1 MVKVV
6 KIWKGDL
13 MMRSKSLAK
22 NKDLQRKVLCSLL
35 AAGVMSV
42 CISGGDVWAAQS
54 NEKIDLSGSA
64 ASTAYADWDMQID
77 SEGSFKGVY
86 THNGAN
92 LDFTGTETNII
103 INNKNNAATAVANY
117 GNNGGV
123 MNFDAAKTSITLEHT
138 GNVGSA
144 SPRDMGVLV
153 NQGTVNFN
161 GDALIKLNTA
171 NTATMYGVNVECNTN
186 DAVPS
191 IVNFNKKAAIDI
203 VTGEAATGIFVSG
216 KPGSVLASGDNLN
229 ITINAGGNINGVW
242 TRYGGT
248 FSTGVSNNLNI
259 NLQSDSQYSTVTGIK
274 CFSQKEGQDNS
285 HAGMI
290 DIEGSATINVQSAN
304 KAYGIL
310 NEYWQRPVDTGK
322 VKVAGDLNITVVGKE
337 AYGVLSDNKDCDTNI
352 LGNANIN
359 VTGTNSSYAIHAKEG
374 GQITVGSAGKTVAL
388 KAETT
393 AGDSGKLAA
402 AGVYAL
408 EGGQVTIAGAKA
420 DIEADVTANGRAIGV
435 RVEGKDASITS
446 AVQLN
451 ADTTNIAVNGTTT
464 ADSNNF
470 NEAAW
475 VKNGSLTVNSKNLN
489 VTGSMSGFTLE
500 GLNVSTNGLIELNTE
515 KTVIDIADDYGVTG
529 ITAHNGGTFKVNKGD
544 LIITSTN
551 TAANGVGKT
560 NSIGIQSDEIGS
572 GEPQNSII
580 IGPGVNKVDITV
592 NGAGSE
598 GATPNASNGTAG
610 IYAVDGAI
618 EIASGELNVR
628 VNSGANVSSDASGVY
643 SNATGIKGLNGTI
656 TVAGSTRTILDV
668 TDGYQEATGVYA
680 GSYGD
685 KKATV
690 SILGDTAI
698 TATGKT
704 GAHALYAEK
713 GSEITIGSKGKMVD
727 LTVSSTNGGK
737 VYGLDA
743 TGGSDITVNGSNLT
757 IDVGSYVENGTIN
770 DRIFAID
777 ASTNKGGKIILN
789 SDEITIVGEQKGHTV
804 YCDGVRANMSTIE
817 FNGNTTIDL
826 KADLKDG
833 WSAIESKNKQNQFAG
848 INVQCDPGNI
858 FATAINFNGSETDI
872 KVEGK
877 ATWFAAVQG
886 SGVPGSINFTGKK
899 VNITAVNN
907 KAVSEGDS
915 TTVGI
920 YAQYGATINSAAA
933 TDIVT
938 TVEANGDANG
948 IYNTNNFYYN
958 GNVKLKGNF
967 MGTVI
972 SNESS
977 AYGIYNDP
985 LDADNTGGEVYI
997 GKGLK
1002 LDVTALKGEAV
1013 GIYGKGEH
1021 SKTTVLG
1028 DVTITTNGQ
1037 NDSYSLYA
1045 AAKANITLGSA
1056 GKTVALTGDVTAK
1069 DADSII
1075 TLAGDTNIVSGTVTA
1090 DAGGIVL
1097 GGGDKATYTV
1107 DKFVTKGAGERASAA
1122 VSGTITVSGGTLNID
1137 NLSDINKFDLADNSL
1152 IVTGKGVLKAA
1163 SDKVFEADTSGKKV
1177 IAGVDQ
1183 KVLFN
1188 GGKLAIS
1195 DTSYTL
1201 ADSKVYSEAL
1211 GKVDDSGVGANTKTT
1226 IVMTGTLQD
1235 QPVDNKATVDDLAP
1249 TGAVHTNV
1257 TGTVSTGTLNVG
1269 DGSSSVGT
1277 TGINNDLGVKDLD
1290 FSSTSG
1296 SGTVDAI
1303 VTISNDTGLTLV
1315 GDGSSELLKGTG
1327 NSNNNVTV
1335 GSDSG
1340 SAGTL
1345 TLGNAA
1351 AESSG
1356 GTLNAAVTLK
1366 ADSQMNVEAGSFTVG
1381 KITATE
1387 GTVAVNAGA
1396 NLTTTEDFTVGDAG
1410 SNKSGT
1416 IDAAGSITA
1425 GKVDLQQGTVAV
1437 TGSLTANELSVGD
1450 SSNSKEGAVTAAGTV
1465 DVGTLKLNKGNI
1477 EVTGSLTA
1485 KTLTVGDND
1494 AKIAVGAADSA
1505 GTLTAEDVKLGGAS
1519 LMLDPDWEDSST
1531 IQTASKAGLK
1541 FNSSQIDG
1549 KLTVGQNSV
1558 LSLGTADTAKAEAA
1572 FTDTGLTWGKNDI
1585 TAALYIDYEQTMDST
1600 KGGIKVDGSLTH
1612 ASDNKNFAAANTAT
1626 FAAGSLLMVAGDA
1639 ALTTDGALKAGSTV
1653 NAQNNSNSNNDAATL
1668 KVDSGAKLYIAD
1680 AQADKRYTIVSGFT
1694 NSGSAV
1700 TDGGWNG
1707 TNLLL
1712 NKLVKGSGSYS
1723 NGSFTVSTQKVKA
1736 SEALPGV
1743 ALPNIL
1749 DAMSSQT
1756 DSPYAGIKY
1765 LSNAISGLNSNAQTL
1780 AAVNSFAQGAENSG
1794 ATRTGALAALDLGT
1808 AVQEHLSLAKAAAEQ
1823 SGGFG
1828 KAAVDTADN
1837 GGIWAQYIHNKDK
1850 VDNMGGVSYD
1860 GQYNGVIIGGDFA
1873 DRGKYSSG
1881 IAFSYGSGDSTGS
1894 ASKNEFDFWGLSYYG
1909 GIQNGD
1915 TNLIFDV
1922 GYSKT
1927 SSDVKGVIK
1936 AEPDT
1941 QVISMGIKG
1950 EKLISNGHGTSYVPY
1965 AGLRYMNIDTDSYNG
1980 SIDGKTAAHY
1990 STDKADLWLLPVGIS
2005 ISHESVTASGW
2016 KVRPTADIAYVWTL
2030 GDKNIAMDITVP
2042 GVNATDR
2049 LGYDIMDS
2057 GFFVGKLGLEAE
2069 KGDWTY
2075 GLGYACQKGSHAQNS
2090 KFMLNVTYSF

>member
-1 MVKVV
+1 MT
-6 KIWKGDL
+6 
-13 MMRSKSLAK
+13 
-22 NKDLQRKVLCSLL
+22 KD
-35 AAGVMSV
+35 SV
-42 CISGGDVWAAQS
+42 SR
-54 NEKIDLSGSA
+54 
-64 ASTAYADWDMQID
+64 
-77 SEGSFKGVY
+77 
-86 THNGAN
+86 
-92 LDFTGTETNII
+92 FT
-103 INNKNNAATAVANY
+103 
-117 GNNGGV
+117 
-123 MNFDAAKTSITLEHT
+123 
-138 GNVGSA
+138 
-144 SPRDMGVLV
+144 
-153 NQGTVNFN
+153 
-161 GDALIKLNTA
+161 
-171 NTATMYGVNVECNTN
+171 
-186 DAVPS
+186 
-191 IVNFNKKAAIDI
+191 
-203 VTGEAATGIFVSG
+203 
-216 KPGSVLASGDNLN
+216 
-229 ITINAGGNINGVW
+229 
-242 TRYGGT
+242 
-248 FSTGVSNNLNI
+248 
-259 NLQSDSQYSTVTGIK
+259 TVT
-274 CFSQKEGQDNS
+274 
-285 HAGMI
+285 
-290 DIEGSATINVQSAN
+290 
-304 KAYGIL
+304 
-310 NEYWQRPVDTGK
+310 R
-322 VKVAGDLNITVVGKE
+322 
-337 AYGVLSDNKDCDTNI
+337 
-352 LGNANIN
+352 
-359 VTGTNSSYAIHAKEG
+359 
-374 GQITVGSAGKTVAL
+374 
-388 KAETT
+388 
-393 AGDSGKLAA
+393 
-402 AGVYAL
+402 
-408 EGGQVTIAGAKA
+408 
-420 DIEADVTANGRAIGV
+420 
-435 RVEGKDASITS
+435 
-446 AVQLN
+446 
-451 ADTTNIAVNGTTT
+451 
-464 ADSNNF
+464 
-470 NEAAW
+470 
-475 VKNGSLTVNSKNLN
+475 
-489 VTGSMSGFTLE
+489 
-500 GLNVSTNGLIELNTE
+500 
-515 KTVIDIADDYGVTG
+515 
-529 ITAHNGGTFKVNKGD
+529 
-544 LIITSTN
+544 
-551 TAANGVGKT
+551 
-560 NSIGIQSDEIGS
+560 
-572 GEPQNSII
+572 
-580 IGPGVNKVDITV
+580 
-592 NGAGSE
+592 
-598 GATPNASNGTAG
+598 
-610 IYAVDGAI
+610 
-618 EIASGELNVR
+618 
-628 VNSGANVSSDASGVY
+628 
-643 SNATGIKGLNGTI
+643 
-656 TVAGSTRTILDV
+656 
-668 TDGYQEATGVYA
+668 
-680 GSYGD
+680 
-685 KKATV
+685 
-690 SILGDTAI
+690 
-698 TATGKT
+698 
-704 GAHALYAEK
+704 
-713 GSEITIGSKGKMVD
+713 
-727 LTVSSTNGGK
+727 
-737 VYGLDA
+737 
-743 TGGSDITVNGSNLT
+743 
-757 IDVGSYVENGTIN
+757 
-770 DRIFAID
+770 
-777 ASTNKGGKIILN
+777 
-789 SDEITIVGEQKGHTV
+789 
-804 YCDGVRANMSTIE
+804 
-817 FNGNTTIDL
+817 
-826 KADLKDG
+826 
-833 WSAIESKNKQNQFAG
+833 
-848 INVQCDPGNI
+848 
-858 FATAINFNGSETDI
+858 
-872 KVEGK
+872 
-877 ATWFAAVQG
+877 
-886 SGVPGSINFTGKK
+886 
-899 VNITAVNN
+899 
-907 KAVSEGDS
+907 
-915 TTVGI
+915 
-920 YAQYGATINSAAA
+920 
-933 TDIVT
+933 
-938 TVEANGDANG
+938 
-948 IYNTNNFYYN
+948 
-958 GNVKLKGNF
+958 
-967 MGTVI
+967 
-972 SNESS
+972 
-977 AYGIYNDP
+977 
-985 LDADNTGGEVYI
+985 
-997 GKGLK
+997 
-1002 LDVTALKGEAV
+1002 
-1013 GIYGKGEH
+1013 
-1021 SKTTVLG
+1021 
-1028 DVTITTNGQ
+1028 
-1037 NDSYSLYA
+1037 
-1045 AAKANITLGSA
+1045 
-1056 GKTVALTGDVTAK
+1056 
-1069 DADSII
+1069 
-1075 TLAGDTNIVSGTVTA
+1075 
-1090 DAGGIVL
+1090 
-1097 GGGDKATYTV
+1097 
-1107 DKFVTKGAGERASAA
+1107 
-1122 VSGTITVSGGTLNID
+1122 GTITVSGGTLNID

-1195 DTSYTL
+1195 DASYTL

-1211 GKVDDSGVGANTKTT
+1211 GKVDDSGAGAKAKTT

-1269 DGSSSVGT
+1269 DGTSSEGA
-1277 TGINNDLGVKDLD
+1277 TGVNNDLGVKDLD
-1290 FSSTSG
+1290 FSTNSG
-1296 SGTVDAI
+1296 SGTVNAN

-1327 NSNNNVTV
+1327 NSNNTVTV
-1335 GSDSG
+1335 GSG

-1356 GTLNAAVTLK
+1356 GTLNAAVTLQ

-1381 KITATE
+1381 KITAAE

-1396 NLTTTEDFTVGDAG
+1396 NLTTTQDFTVGDAS

-1465 DVGTLKLNKGNI
+1465 DVDTLNLNKGKV

-1485 KTLTVGDND
+1485 KTLTVVDSD

-1519 LMLDPDWEDSST
+1519 LMLDPAWEDSST

-1612 ASDNKNFAAANTAT
+1612 ASDNKDLAAANTAT

-1653 NAQNNSNSNNDAATL
+1653 NAQNNGNSNNDAATL
-1668 KVDSGAKLYIAD
+1668 KVDAGAKLYIAD
-1680 AQADKRYTIVSGFT
+1680 AQADKKYTIVSGFT
-1694 NSGSAV
+1694 NSNSAV
-1700 TDGGWNG
+1700 TDGGWSG

-1723 NGSFTVSTQKVKA
+1723 SGSFTVSTQKVKA

-1749 DAMSSQT
+1749 DAMGSQI

-1780 AAVNSFAQGAENSG
+1780 AAVNSFAQGAENNG

-1808 AVQEHLSLAKAAAEQ
+1808 AAQEHLSLAKAAAEQ

-1837 GGIWAQYIHNKDK
+1837 GSIWAQYIHNKDK

-2030 GDKNIAMDITVP
+2030 GDKNTAMDITVP

>member
-42 CISGGDVWAAQS
+42 CISGGDVWASGTIKDQDMIITS
-54 NEKIDLSGSA
+54 NMDIVADDGEFEGVTNRYA
-64 ASTAYADWDMQID
+64 AIGYTQDSTMT
-77 SEGSFKGVY
+77 V
-86 THNGAN
+86 
-92 LDFTGTETNII
+92 
-103 INNKNNAATAVANY
+103 TAKP
-117 GNNGGV
+117 GV
-123 MNFDAAKTSITLEHT
+123 MVDS
-138 GNVGSA
+138 V
-144 SPRDMGVLV
+144 V
-153 NQGTVNFN
+153 
-161 GDALIKLNTA
+161 
-171 NTATMYGVNVECNTN
+171 TAT
-186 DAVPS
+186 
-191 IVNFNKKAAIDI
+191 
-203 VTGEAATGIFVSG
+203 
-216 KPGSVLASGDNLN
+216 
-229 ITINAGGNINGVW
+229 
-242 TRYGGT
+242 
-248 FSTGVSNNLNI
+248 
-259 NLQSDSQYSTVTGIK
+259 
-274 CFSQKEGQDNS
+274 
-285 HAGMI
+285 
-290 DIEGSATINVQSAN
+290 
-304 KAYGIL
+304 
-310 NEYWQRPVDTGK
+310 
-322 VKVAGDLNITVVGKE
+322 
-337 AYGVLSDNKDCDTNI
+337 
-352 LGNANIN
+352 
-359 VTGTNSSYAIHAKEG
+359 
-374 GQITVGSAGKTVAL
+374 
-388 KAETT
+388 
-393 AGDSGKLAA
+393 
-402 AGVYAL
+402 
-408 EGGQVTIAGAKA
+408 
-420 DIEADVTANGRAIGV
+420 NGRAMGIVNVGNGV
-435 RVEGKDASITS
+435 LNVNGNYSFA
-446 AVQLN
+446 LN
-451 ADTTNIAVNGTTT
+451 ADTVRGIRNNGYNDLNLNGDFIIKAVSKGKNSNNDVVVGVEAFNGTNITVNGDKLNIDITTDNARIIGVQNFNNNGETITFNSNDTSIKAVQIGTGSVCQGVLAYQSTTNFNGNVVIDLKADQVTYQVHGIDIQCDPGNSYETVVNFNNQKTDIKVEGGAGSTVAAIRASGVPGTVNLNGKVTNLTATNIADGFSAAVISQYGAHVKSG
-464 ADSNNF
+464 ADSDVN
-470 NEAAW
+470 A
-475 VKNGSLTVNSKNLN
+475 SVNSKNGDAVAVYISEYAGYNGNVELKGSLTANVVSENGAACGILGELSDEVKAETDGNIYIGKNLN
-489 VTGSMSGFTLE
+489 L
-500 GLNVSTNGLIELNTE
+500 
-515 KTVIDIADDYGVTG
+515 GV
-529 ITAHNGGTFKVNKGD
+529 
-544 LIITSTN
+544 
-551 TAANGVGKT
+551 
-560 NSIGIQSDEIGS
+560 NSSNSEAIGIG
-572 GEPQNSII
+572 
-580 IGPGVNKVDITV
+580 
-592 NGAGSE
+592 
-598 GATPNASNGTAG
+598 
-610 IYAVDGAI
+610 
-618 EIASGELNVR
+618 ASGKYNK
-628 VNSGANVSSDASGVY
+628 
-643 SNATGIKGLNGTI
+643 T
-656 TVAGSTRTILDV
+656 
-668 TDGYQEATGVYA
+668 
-680 GSYGD
+680 
-685 KKATV
+685 

-1075 TLAGDTNIVSGTVTA
+1075 TLAGDSNVVKGTVTA
-1090 DAGGIVL
+1090 DVGGIVL

-1107 DKFVTKGAGERASAA
+1107 DKFVTKGAVEKASNAK
-1122 VSGTITVSGGTLNID
+1122 SGTITVSGGTLNID
-1137 NLSDINKFDLADNSL
+1137 NLSDINKFDLADDSL
-1152 IVTGKGVLKAA
+1152 VVTGKGVLKAA

-1195 DTSYTL
+1195 DASYTL
-1201 ADSKVYSEAL
+1201 NDSADYSKALKAADSNKA
-1211 GKVDDSGVGANTKTT
+1211 KTT

-1269 DGSSSVGT
+1269 GSSSEGA
-1277 TGINNDLGVKDLD
+1277 TGVNNDLGVKDLD
-1290 FSSTSG
+1290 FSSN
-1296 SGTVDAI
+1296 SGTVDAS

-1327 NSNNNVTV
+1327 SNNTVTV
-1335 GSDSG
+1335 GSTSDSG

-1356 GTLNAAVTLK
+1356 GTLNANVTLQS
-1366 ADSQMNVEAGSFTVG
+1366 DSQMNVEAGRFTVD

-1396 NLTTTEDFTVGDAG
+1396 NLTTTQDFTVGDAIN
-1410 SNKSGT
+1410 NKTGT

-1437 TGSLTANELSVGD
+1437 TGSLTANELSVGT
-1450 SSNSKEGAVTAAGTV
+1450 SNKEGTVTAAGTV
-1465 DVGTLKLNKGNI
+1465 DVGTLNLNKGNV

-1485 KTLTVGDND
+1485 KTLTVGDSA

-1519 LMLDPDWEDSST
+1519 LMLDPAWEDGST

-1541 FNSSQIDG
+1541 FNGSQIDG

-1572 FTDTGLTWGKNDI
+1572 FTDTGLTWGQNDI

-1612 ASDNKNFAAANTAT
+1612 VSDSKDLAAANTAT

-1639 ALTTDGALKAGSTV
+1639 ALTMDGALKAGGT
-1653 NAQNNSNSNNDAATL
+1653 ATITISNGSAATL

-1680 AQADKRYTIVSGFT
+1680 AQADKQYTIVSGFT
-1694 NSGSAV
+1694 NSGSDV

-1723 NGSFTVSTQKVKA
+1723 SGSFTVSTQKVKA

-1808 AVQEHLSLAKAAAEQ
+1808 AVQEHLSLAKAAEEQ

-1837 GGIWAQYIHNKDK
+1837 GSIWAQYIHNKDK

-1860 GQYNGVIIGGDFA
+1860 RQYNGVIIGGDFA

-1941 QVISMGIKG
+1941 QVISMGVKG
-1950 EKLISNGHGTSYVPY
+1950 EKVISNGHGTSYVPY

-2005 ISHESVTASGW
+2005 ISHESVTAGGW

-2030 GDKNIAMDITVP
+2030 GDKNTAMDITVP

>member
-1 MVKVV
+1 MAKVV

-13 MMRSKSLAK
+13 MMRSKRLAK
-22 NKDLQRKVLCSLL
+22 NKDLQKKVLCSLL
-35 AAGVMSV
+35 AVGVMSV
-42 CISGGDVWAAQS
+42 CISGGDVWAAGTIKDQDMVITS
-54 NEKIDLSGSA
+54 NMDIVADDGGFEGATNRYAAIGHTQDATMTVTAKPGVIVNSVVTATNGRAMGIVNTGNGVLNVNGNYGFALQADTVRGIRNNGYNDLNLNGDFIIKA
-64 ASTAYADWDMQID
+64 V
-77 SEGSFKGVY
+77 SEGKDSNNDVVVGAEAFNGTNITVNGDKLNIDITTDNARIIGVQNFNN
-86 THNGAN
+86 NGKTIVFNSNDISIKAVQ
-92 LDFTGTETNII
+92 TGT
-103 INNKNNAATAVANY
+103 
-117 GNNGGV
+117 
-123 MNFDAAKTSITLEHT
+123 
-138 GNVGSA
+138 GSFCQ
-144 SPRDMGVLV
+144 GVLGY
-153 NQGTVNFN
+153 QSTTNFN
-161 GDALIKLNTA
+161 GDIVIDLKADKVTSQVHGVDIQCDPGNTYE
-171 NTATMYGVNVECNTN
+171 TA
-186 DAVPS
+186 
-191 IVNFNKKAAIDI
+191 VNFNNQQTDIKVEGGAGATVAAIR
-203 VTGEAATGIFVSG
+203 
-216 KPGSVLASGDNLN
+216 ASGVPGTVNLN
-229 ITINAGGNINGVW
+229 GKVTNLTAANINGGMAAAIISQ
-242 TRYGGT
+242 YGAHVNSGSET
-248 FSTGVSNNLNI
+248 NI
-259 NLQSDSQYSTVTGIK
+259 NAAVNAKDDAVAVYVGEYAGYNGNVELQGNFTADVISENGD
-274 CFSQKEGQDNS
+274 
-285 HAGMI
+285 
-290 DIEGSATINVQSAN
+290 
-304 KAYGIL
+304 AYGIL
-310 NEYWQRPVDTGK
+310 GE
-322 VKVAGDLNITVVGKE
+322 
-337 AYGVLSDNKDCDTNI
+337 LSDDAKSEDDGKIYIGKDLELDVTAANGDAVGIGVSGKYNKTII
-352 LGNANIN
+352 LGNSTIN
-359 VTGTNSSYAIHAKEG
+359 ATGKTASNALLAEAG
-374 GQITVGSAGKTVAL
+374 GQITVGSEGKTVDL

-393 AGDSGKLAA
+393 GGRVV
-402 AGVYAL
+402 GL
-408 EGGQVTIAGAKA
+408 EAKGG
-420 DIEADVTANGRAIGV
+420 
-435 RVEGKDASITS
+435 
-446 AVQLN
+446 
-451 ADTTNIAVNGTTT
+451 
-464 ADSNNF
+464 SN
-470 NEAAW
+470 
-475 VKNGSLTVNSKNLN
+475 
-489 VTGSMSGFTLE
+489 
-500 GLNVSTNGLIELNTE
+500 
-515 KTVIDIADDYGVTG
+515 
-529 ITAHNGGTFKVNKGD
+529 
-544 LIITSTN
+544 
-551 TAANGVGKT
+551 
-560 NSIGIQSDEIGS
+560 
-572 GEPQNSII
+572 
-580 IGPGVNKVDITV
+580 ITV
-592 NGAGSE
+592 NG
-598 GATPNASNGTAG
+598 
-610 IYAVDGAI
+610 
-618 EIASGELNVR
+618 
-628 VNSGANVSSDASGVY
+628 
-643 SNATGIKGLNGTI
+643 
-656 TVAGSTRTILDV
+656 
-668 TDGYQEATGVYA
+668 
-680 GSYGD
+680 D
-685 KKATV
+685 KLV
-690 SILGDTAI
+690 L
-698 TATGKT
+698 
-704 GAHALYAEK
+704 
-713 GSEITIGSKGKMVD
+713 D
-727 LTVSSTNGGK
+727 LT
-737 VYGLDA
+737 
-743 TGGSDITVNGSNLT
+743 SN
-757 IDVGSYVENGTIN
+757 VENGTAS
-770 DRIFAID
+770 DRIIGIESSA
-777 ASTNKGGKIILN
+777 NKGGKITVN
-789 SDEITIVGEQKGHTV
+789 SAETFITAVQNGVVKYGH
-804 YCDGVRANMSTIE
+804 GVRGNMSTID
-817 FNGNTTIDL
+817 FNGNVAIDL
-826 KADLKDG
+826 QGEQVNSQL
-833 WSAIESKNKQNQFAG
+833 AG
-848 INVQCDPGNI
+848 AYIQCDPSDSHT
-858 FATAINFNGSETDI
+858 TAINFNGGKTNI
-872 KVEGK
+872 KVQGG
-877 ATWFAAVQG
+877 ADYLFAVQG
-886 SGVPGSINFTGKK
+886 SGVPGSINFTGEK
-899 VNITAVNN
+899 VDLKAVNTGTGT
-907 KAVSEGDS
+907 AA
-915 TTVGI
+915 GI

-938 TVEANGDANG
+938 TVETNGYANG
-948 IYNTNNFYYN
+948 IYNTNNFGYN
-958 GNVKLKGNF
+958 GNVKLNGNF
-967 MGTVI
+967 TATVK
-972 SNESS
+972 SNDKS

-985 LDADNTGGEVYI
+985 LAADNTGGEVYI
-997 GKGLK
+997 GKDLK

-1013 GIYGKGEH
+1013 GIYGEGEY

-1045 AAKANITLGSA
+1045 ADKANITLGSA

-1069 DADSII
+1069 DSDSII
-1075 TLAGDTNIVSGTVTA
+1075 RLAGDTNIVSGTVTA

-1097 GGGDKATYTV
+1097 AGSDKATYIV
-1107 DKFVTKGAGERASAA
+1107 NKFVTKDS
-1122 VSGTITVSGGTLNID
+1122 VSRFTTVTRGTITVSGGTLNID

-1269 DGSSSVGT
+1269 DGSSSEGA
-1277 TGINNDLGVKDLD
+1277 TGVNNDLGVKDLD
-1290 FSSTSG
+1290 FTSV
-1296 SGTVDAI
+1296 SGPVD
-1303 VTISNDTGLTLV
+1303 VKVNISNDTALTLV
-1315 GDGSSELLKGTG
+1315 GDGSGDLLKGTAATG
-1327 NSNNNVTV
+1327 NVVSL
-1335 GSDSG
+1335 GSAS

-1345 TLGNAA
+1345 NLGVAGIT
-1351 AESSG
+1351 SG
-1356 GTLNAAVTLK
+1356 GALNADVAIGH
-1366 ADSQMNVEAGSFTVG
+1366 ADSQLSVEGGAFTVQ
-1381 KITATE
+1381 KITAE
-1387 GTVAVNAGA
+1387 QGTVAVGSGSSLATDS
-1396 NLTTTEDFTVGDAG
+1396 LTIG
-1410 SNKSGT
+1410 SSNDTKT
-1416 IDAAGSITA
+1416 AAIEAAGTLTV
-1425 GKVDLQQGTVAV
+1425 KELTLNKGTVAV
-1437 TGSLTANELSVGD
+1437 TGAAVADKLTASADATISVG
-1450 SSNSKEGAVTAAGTV
+1450 SSVAAG
-1465 DVGTLKLNKGNI
+1465 
-1477 EVTGSLTA
+1477 SLQ
-1485 KTLTVGDND
+1485 
-1494 AKIAVGAADSA
+1494 AAN
-1505 GTLTAEDVKLGGAS
+1505 VKLSGAS
-1519 LMLDPDWEDSST
+1519 VMLDPAWDASGNQ
-1531 IQTASKAGLK
+1531 IAGASKAGLD
-1541 FNSSQIDG
+1541 FIGAVDG

-1558 LSLGTADTAKAEAA
+1558 LTLGETDTSKAEKVFA
-1572 FTDTGLTWGKNDI
+1572 DTGLIWGQNDI

-1612 ASDNKNFAAANTAT
+1612 ASDSKDLAAANTAT

-1639 ALTTDGALKAGSTV
+1639 ALTMDGALKAGGT
-1653 NAQNNSNSNNDAATL
+1653 ATITISNGSAATL

-1680 AQADKRYTIVSGFT
+1680 AQADKQYTIVSGFT

-1723 NGSFTVSTQKVKA
+1723 SGSFTVSTQKVKA

-1794 ATRTGALAALDLGT
+1794 ATRTGALAAMDLGT
-1808 AVQEHLSLAKAAAEQ
+1808 AAQEHLSLAKAAAEQ

-1837 GGIWAQYIHNKDK
+1837 GSIWAQYIHNKDK

-1881 IAFSYGSGDSTGS
+1881 MAFSYGSGDSTGS

-2030 GDKNIAMDITVP
+2030 GDKNTAMDITVP

>member
-42 CISGGDVWAAQS
+42 CISGGDVWASGTIKDQDMIITS
-54 NEKIDLSGSA
+54 NMDIVADDGEFEGVTNRYA
-64 ASTAYADWDMQID
+64 AIGYTQDSTMT
-77 SEGSFKGVY
+77 V
-86 THNGAN
+86 
-92 LDFTGTETNII
+92 
-103 INNKNNAATAVANY
+103 TAKP
-117 GNNGGV
+117 GV
-123 MNFDAAKTSITLEHT
+123 MVDS
-138 GNVGSA
+138 V
-144 SPRDMGVLV
+144 V
-153 NQGTVNFN
+153 
-161 GDALIKLNTA
+161 
-171 NTATMYGVNVECNTN
+171 TAT
-186 DAVPS
+186 
-191 IVNFNKKAAIDI
+191 
-203 VTGEAATGIFVSG
+203 
-216 KPGSVLASGDNLN
+216 
-229 ITINAGGNINGVW
+229 
-242 TRYGGT
+242 
-248 FSTGVSNNLNI
+248 
-259 NLQSDSQYSTVTGIK
+259 
-274 CFSQKEGQDNS
+274 
-285 HAGMI
+285 
-290 DIEGSATINVQSAN
+290 
-304 KAYGIL
+304 
-310 NEYWQRPVDTGK
+310 
-322 VKVAGDLNITVVGKE
+322 
-337 AYGVLSDNKDCDTNI
+337 
-352 LGNANIN
+352 
-359 VTGTNSSYAIHAKEG
+359 
-374 GQITVGSAGKTVAL
+374 
-388 KAETT
+388 
-393 AGDSGKLAA
+393 
-402 AGVYAL
+402 
-408 EGGQVTIAGAKA
+408 
-420 DIEADVTANGRAIGV
+420 NGRAMGIVNVGNGV
-435 RVEGKDASITS
+435 LNVNGNYSFA
-446 AVQLN
+446 LN
-451 ADTTNIAVNGTTT
+451 ADTVRGIRNNGYNDLNLNGDFIIKAVSKGKNSNNDVVVGVEAFNGTNITVNGDKLNIDITTDNARIIGVQNFNNNGETITFNSNDTSIKAVQIGTGSVCQGVLAYQSTTNFNGNVVIDLKADQVTYQVHGIDIQCDPGNSYETVVNFNNQKTDIKVEGGAGSTVAAIRASGVPGTVNLNGKVTNLTATNIADGFSAAVISQYGAHVKSG
-464 ADSNNF
+464 ADSDVN
-470 NEAAW
+470 A
-475 VKNGSLTVNSKNLN
+475 SVNSKNGDAVAVYISEYAGYNGNVELKGSLTANVVSENGAACGILGELSDEVKAETDGNIYIGKNLN
-489 VTGSMSGFTLE
+489 L
-500 GLNVSTNGLIELNTE
+500 
-515 KTVIDIADDYGVTG
+515 GV
-529 ITAHNGGTFKVNKGD
+529 
-544 LIITSTN
+544 
-551 TAANGVGKT
+551 
-560 NSIGIQSDEIGS
+560 NSSNSEAIGIG
-572 GEPQNSII
+572 
-580 IGPGVNKVDITV
+580 
-592 NGAGSE
+592 
-598 GATPNASNGTAG
+598 
-610 IYAVDGAI
+610 
-618 EIASGELNVR
+618 ASGKYNK
-628 VNSGANVSSDASGVY
+628 
-643 SNATGIKGLNGTI
+643 T
-656 TVAGSTRTILDV
+656 
-668 TDGYQEATGVYA
+668 
-680 GSYGD
+680 
-685 KKATV
+685 

-1075 TLAGDTNIVSGTVTA
+1075 TLAGDSNVVKGTVTA
-1090 DAGGIVL
+1090 DVGGIVL

-1107 DKFVTKGAGERASAA
+1107 DKFVTKGAVEKASNAK
-1122 VSGTITVSGGTLNID
+1122 SGTITVSGGTLNID
-1137 NLSDINKFDLADNSL
+1137 NLSDINKFDLADDSL
-1152 IVTGKGVLKAA
+1152 VVTGKGVLKAA

-1195 DTSYTL
+1195 DASYTL
-1201 ADSKVYSEAL
+1201 NDSADYSKALKAADSNKA
-1211 GKVDDSGVGANTKTT
+1211 KTT

-1235 QPVDNKATVDDLAP
+1235 QPVDNKATVDDLTP

-1269 DGSSSVGT
+1269 GSSSEGA
-1277 TGINNDLGVKDLD
+1277 TGVNNDLGVKDLD
-1290 FSSTSG
+1290 FSSN
-1296 SGTVDAI
+1296 SGTVDAS

-1327 NSNNNVTV
+1327 SNNTVTV
-1335 GSDSG
+1335 GSTSDSG

-1356 GTLNAAVTLK
+1356 GTLNANVTLQS
-1366 ADSQMNVEAGSFTVG
+1366 DSQMNVEAGRFTVD

-1396 NLTTTEDFTVGDAG
+1396 NLTTTQDFTVGDAIN
-1410 SNKSGT
+1410 NKTGT

-1437 TGSLTANELSVGD
+1437 TGSLTANELSVGT
-1450 SSNSKEGAVTAAGTV
+1450 SNKEGTVTAAGTV
-1465 DVGTLKLNKGNI
+1465 DVGTLNLNKGNV

-1485 KTLTVGDND
+1485 KTLTVGDSA

-1519 LMLDPDWEDSST
+1519 LMLDPAWEDGST

-1541 FNSSQIDG
+1541 FNGSQIDG

-1572 FTDTGLTWGKNDI
+1572 FTDTGLTWGQNDI

-1612 ASDNKNFAAANTAT
+1612 VSDSKDLAAANTAT

-1639 ALTTDGALKAGSTV
+1639 ALTMDGALKAGGT
-1653 NAQNNSNSNNDAATL
+1653 ATITISNGSAATL

-1680 AQADKRYTIVSGFT
+1680 AQADKQYTIVSGFT
-1694 NSGSAV
+1694 NSGSDV

-1723 NGSFTVSTQKVKA
+1723 SGSFTVSTQKVKA

-1808 AVQEHLSLAKAAAEQ
+1808 AAQEHLSLAKAAEEQ

-1837 GGIWAQYIHNKDK
+1837 GSIWAQYIHNKDK

-1860 GQYNGVIIGGDFA
+1860 RQYNGVIIGGDFA

-1941 QVISMGIKG
+1941 QVISMGVKG
-1950 EKLISNGHGTSYVPY
+1950 EKVISNGHGTSYVPY

-2005 ISHESVTASGW
+2005 ISHESVTAGGW

-2030 GDKNIAMDITVP
+2030 GDKNTAMDITVP

>member
-1 MVKVV
+1 
-6 KIWKGDL
+6 

-42 CISGGDVWAAQS
+42 CISEGDVWAS
-54 NEKIDLSGSA
+54 NSLINVGNKEYSADTIIVADENLASDNSAVVGIANDVSNSKSGITMKNGTKLTVNSV
-64 ASTAYADWDMQID
+64 ASSGRAYA
-77 SEGSFKGVY
+77 VAVN
-86 THNGAN
+86 NGAGFGFVGKGE
-92 LDFTGTETNII
+92 FT
-103 INNKNNAATAVANY
+103 ATGSDQAQARTIR
-117 GNNGGV
+117 NNGGGAIS
-123 MNFDAAKTSITLEHT
+123 FDGDITVNTNAGKLFSVAVEAWDSSDQIAVVEFKGDRTIINATGDKVQVNAIQVVSNNDTGSLIDFCADKTVITNTSTVAGGSNWANVAIVEGEKAVLRFSGKDVRLNSNNT
-138 GNVGSA
+138 GYTAQVISLNSNGNVVFNADNSILTAKSDFGA
-144 SPRDMGVLV
+144 NGIGGDGII
-153 NQGTVNFN
+153 TFN
-161 GDALIKLNTA
+161 GKNA
-171 NTATMYGVNVECNTN
+171 
-186 DAVPS
+186 
-191 IVNFNKKAAIDI
+191 
-203 VTGEAATGIFVSG
+203 
-216 KPGSVLASGDNLN
+216 
-229 ITINAGGNINGVW
+229 TINAIVTDGVGTTNSIGLLSSKAIDVTTNVDKLAINVYGSGVW
-242 TRYGGT
+242 NGNPGYANGT
-248 FSTGVSNNLNI
+248 AGIYANADVDIAAKNLAVNVVAGQAVDGVNTY
-259 NLQSDSQYSTVTGIK
+259 DEETAK
-274 CFSQKEGQDNS
+274 AQDNYS
-285 HAGMI
+285 
-290 DIEGSATINVQSAN
+290 D
-304 KAYGIL
+304 AYGIRMMSGNL
-310 NEYWQRPVDTGK
+310 NASQDT
-322 VKVAGDLNITVVGKE
+322 DTNIVVYEGYKGAIGVSAE
-337 AYGVLSDNKDCDTNI
+337 AENAIVNI
-352 LGNANIN
+352 LGNTTITA
-359 VTGTNSSYAIHAKEG
+359 TGKTASNALLAEDG
-374 GQITVGSAGKTVAL
+374 GQITVGSEGKTVDL
-388 KAETT
+388 TGEVKVDGGSVSNHGNVTINGQLLVKADGASSEYTSTGESLRINAGSDSAVQIENSSLQNVRNVLDFNAKNTELSSSGSNYISAVNILNNNQPDVTASNTVNFSGDTT
-393 AGDSGKLAA
+393 KITATATDGKAQGVRIGESNFGSGKLTTDINFGATNTSINVKGNVV
-402 AGVYAL
+402 AGDYYDQVAGIW
-408 EGGQVTIAGAKA
+408 EGEGSYKG
-420 DIEADVTANGRAIGV
+420 DVA
-435 RVEGKDASITS
+435 
-446 AVQLN
+446 
-451 ADTTNIAVNGTTT
+451 TNIAFNGKANIDVYSQGGNAYGIFVEHGSEIGTTIIDFNDNT
-464 ADSNNF
+464 VINAQNANGSGEAVYISGDGVAVNF
-470 NEAAW
+470 NKAQ
-475 VKNGSLTVNSKNLN
+475 KK
-489 VTGSMSGFTLE
+489 
-500 GLNVSTNGLIELNTE
+500 
-515 KTVIDIADDYGVTG
+515 GVTVD
-529 ITAHNGGTFKVNKGD
+529 IIGD
-544 LIITSTN
+544 I
-551 TAANGVGKT
+551 TAAN
-560 NSIGIQSDEIGS
+560 
-572 GEPQNSII
+572 
-580 IGPGVNKVDITV
+580 
-592 NGAGSE
+592 
-598 GATPNASNGTAG
+598 NA
-610 IYAVDGAI
+610 
-618 EIASGELNVR
+618 
-628 VNSGANVSSDASGVY
+628 
-643 SNATGIKGLNGTI
+643 K
-656 TVAGSTRTILDV
+656 
-668 TDGYQEATGVYA
+668 
-680 GSYGD
+680 
-685 KKATV
+685 
-690 SILGDTAI
+690 
-698 TATGKT
+698 
-704 GAHALYAEK
+704 
-713 GSEITIGSKGKMVD
+713 
-727 LTVSSTNGGK
+727 
-737 VYGLDA
+737 
-743 TGGSDITVNGSNLT
+743 
-757 IDVGSYVENGTIN
+757 
-770 DRIFAID
+770 
-777 ASTNKGGKIILN
+777 
-789 SDEITIVGEQKGHTV
+789 
-804 YCDGVRANMSTIE
+804 
-817 FNGNTTIDL
+817 
-826 KADLKDG
+826 
-833 WSAIESKNKQNQFAG
+833 
-848 INVQCDPGNI
+848 
-858 FATAINFNGSETDI
+858 
-872 KVEGK
+872 
-877 ATWFAAVQG
+877 
-886 SGVPGSINFTGKK
+886 
-899 VNITAVNN
+899 
-907 KAVSEGDS
+907 
-915 TTVGI
+915 
-920 YAQYGATINSAAA
+920 
-933 TDIVT
+933 
-938 TVEANGDANG
+938 
-948 IYNTNNFYYN
+948 
-958 GNVKLKGNF
+958 
-967 MGTVI
+967 
-972 SNESS
+972 
-977 AYGIYNDP
+977 
-985 LDADNTGGEVYI
+985 
-997 GKGLK
+997 
-1002 LDVTALKGEAV
+1002 
-1013 GIYGKGEH
+1013 
-1021 SKTTVLG
+1021 
-1028 DVTITTNGQ
+1028 
-1037 NDSYSLYA
+1037 
-1045 AAKANITLGSA
+1045 
-1056 GKTVALTGDVTAK
+1056 
-1069 DADSII
+1069 I
-1075 TLAGDTNIVSGTVTA
+1075 TLAGDSNVVKGTVTA

-1097 GGGDKATYTV
+1097 AGSDKATYIV
-1107 DKFVTKGAGERASAA
+1107 NKFVTKDS
-1122 VSGTITVSGGTLNID
+1122 VSRFTTVTRGTITVSGGTLNID

-1195 DTSYTL
+1195 DASYTL

-1211 GKVDDSGVGANTKTT
+1211 GKVDDSGAGAKAKTT

-1269 DGSSSVGT
+1269 DGTSSEGA
-1277 TGINNDLGVKDLD
+1277 TGVNNDLGVKDLD
-1290 FSSTSG
+1290 FSTNSG
-1296 SGTVDAI
+1296 SGTVNAN

-1327 NSNNNVTV
+1327 NSNNTVTV
-1335 GSDSG
+1335 GSG

-1356 GTLNAAVTLK
+1356 GTLNAAVTLQ

-1381 KITATE
+1381 KITAAE

-1396 NLTTTEDFTVGDAG
+1396 NLTTTQDFTVGDAS

-1465 DVGTLKLNKGNI
+1465 DVDTLNLNKGKV

-1485 KTLTVGDND
+1485 KTLTVVDSD

-1519 LMLDPDWEDSST
+1519 LMLDPAWEDSST

-1572 FTDTGLTWGKNDI
+1572 FTDTGLIWGKNDI

-1612 ASDNKNFAAANTAT
+1612 ASDNKDLAAANTAT

-1653 NAQNNSNSNNDAATL
+1653 NAQNNGNSNNDAATL
-1668 KVDSGAKLYIAD
+1668 KVDAGAKLYIAD
-1680 AQADKRYTIVSGFT
+1680 AQADKKYTIVSGFT
-1694 NSGSAV
+1694 NSNSAV
-1700 TDGGWNG
+1700 TDGGWSG

-1723 NGSFTVSTQKVKA
+1723 SGSFTVSTQKVKA

-1749 DAMSSQT
+1749 DAMGSQI

-1837 GGIWAQYIHNKDK
+1837 GSIWAQYIHNKDK

-1860 GQYNGVIIGGDFA
+1860 GQYNGIVVGGDFA

-1941 QVISMGIKG
+1941 QVISMGVKG
-1950 EKLISNGHGTSYVPY
+1950 EKVISNGHGTSYVPY

-2005 ISHESVTASGW
+2005 ISHESVTAGGW

-2030 GDKNIAMDITVP
+2030 GDKNTAMDITVP

>member
-1 MVKVV
+1 MAKVV

-13 MMRSKSLAK
+13 MMRSKRLAK
-22 NKDLQRKVLCSLL
+22 NKDLQKKVLCSLL
-35 AAGVMSV
+35 AVGVMSV
-42 CISGGDVWAAQS
+42 CISGGDVWAAGTIKDQDMVITS
-54 NEKIDLSGSA
+54 NMNIVADDGGFEGATNRYAAIGHTQDATMTVTAKPGVIVNSVVTATNGRAMGIVNTGNGVLNVNGNYGFALQADTVRGIRNNGYNDLNLNGDFIIKA
-64 ASTAYADWDMQID
+64 ASEGKDSNNDVVVGAEAFNGTNITVNGDKLNID
-77 SEGSFKGVY
+77 ITTDNARIIGVQNFNNNGKTIVFNSNDISIKAVQTGTGSFCQ
-86 THNGAN
+86 
-92 LDFTGTETNII
+92 
-103 INNKNNAATAVANY
+103 
-117 GNNGGV
+117 
-123 MNFDAAKTSITLEHT
+123 
-138 GNVGSA
+138 
-144 SPRDMGVLV
+144 GVLGY
-153 NQGTVNFN
+153 QSTTNFN
-161 GDALIKLNTA
+161 GDIVIDLKADKVTSQVHGVDIQCDPGNTYE
-171 NTATMYGVNVECNTN
+171 TA
-186 DAVPS
+186 
-191 IVNFNKKAAIDI
+191 VNFNNQQTDIKVEGGAGATVAAIR
-203 VTGEAATGIFVSG
+203 
-216 KPGSVLASGDNLN
+216 ASGVPGTVNLN
-229 ITINAGGNINGVW
+229 GKVTNLTAANINGGMAAAIISQ
-242 TRYGGT
+242 YGAHVNSGSET
-248 FSTGVSNNLNI
+248 NI
-259 NLQSDSQYSTVTGIK
+259 NAAVNAKDDAVAVYVGEYAGYNGNVELQGNFTADVISENG
-274 CFSQKEGQDNS
+274 N
-285 HAGMI
+285 
-290 DIEGSATINVQSAN
+290 
-304 KAYGIL
+304 AYGIL
-310 NEYWQRPVDTGK
+310 GE
-322 VKVAGDLNITVVGKE
+322 
-337 AYGVLSDNKDCDTNI
+337 LSDDAKSEDDGKIYIGKDLELDVTAANGDAVGIGVSGKYNKTII
-352 LGNANIN
+352 LGNSTIN
-359 VTGTNSSYAIHAKEG
+359 ATGKTASYAIIAEDG
-374 GQITVGSAGKTVAL
+374 GQITVGSAGKNVNLT
-388 KAETT
+388 
-393 AGDSGKLAA
+393 GD
-402 AGVYAL
+402 V
-408 EGGQVTIAGAKA
+408 
-420 DIEADVTANGRAIGV
+420 
-435 RVEGKDASITS
+435 
-446 AVQLN
+446 
-451 ADTTNIAVNGTTT
+451 
-464 ADSNNF
+464 
-470 NEAAW
+470 
-475 VKNGSLTVNSKNLN
+475 
-489 VTGSMSGFTLE
+489 
-500 GLNVSTNGLIELNTE
+500 
-515 KTVIDIADDYGVTG
+515 
-529 ITAHNGGTFKVNKGD
+529 
-544 LIITSTN
+544 
-551 TAANGVGKT
+551 
-560 NSIGIQSDEIGS
+560 
-572 GEPQNSII
+572 
-580 IGPGVNKVDITV
+580 KVD
-592 NGAGSE
+592 
-598 GATPNASNGTAG
+598 
-610 IYAVDGAI
+610 
-618 EIASGELNVR
+618 
-628 VNSGANVSSDASGVY
+628 
-643 SNATGIKGLNGTI
+643 
-656 TVAGSTRTILDV
+656 
-668 TDGYQEATGVYA
+668 
-680 GSYGD
+680 
-685 KKATV
+685 
-690 SILGDTAI
+690 
-698 TATGKT
+698 
-704 GAHALYAEK
+704 
-713 GSEITIGSKGKMVD
+713 
-727 LTVSSTNGGK
+727 
-737 VYGLDA
+737 
-743 TGGSDITVNGSNLT
+743 GGSV
-757 IDVGSYVENGTIN
+757 IN
-770 DRIFAID
+770 
-777 ASTNKGGKIILN
+777 
-789 SDEITIVGEQKGHTV
+789 H
-804 YCDGVRANMSTIE
+804 
-817 FNGNTTIDL
+817 
-826 KADLKDG
+826 
-833 WSAIESKNKQNQFAG
+833 
-848 INVQCDPGNI
+848 
-858 FATAINFNGSETDI
+858 
-872 KVEGK
+872 
-877 ATWFAAVQG
+877 
-886 SGVPGSINFTGKK
+886 
-899 VNITAVNN
+899 
-907 KAVSEGDS
+907 
-915 TTVGI
+915 
-920 YAQYGATINSAAA
+920 
-933 TDIVT
+933 
-938 TVEANGDANG
+938 
-948 IYNTNNFYYN
+948 
-958 GNVKLKGNF
+958 
-967 MGTVI
+967 
-972 SNESS
+972 
-977 AYGIYNDP
+977 
-985 LDADNTGGEVYI
+985 
-997 GKGLK
+997 
-1002 LDVTALKGEAV
+1002 
-1013 GIYGKGEH
+1013 
-1021 SKTTVLG
+1021 G
-1028 DVTITTNGQ
+1028 DVTINGQ
-1037 NDSYSLYA
+1037 LLVKAAGASSEYTSIGESLRINAGSDSAVQIENSSQKNVSNVLNFNSKNTELSSSGSSYISAVNILNNNQPDVTASNTVNFRGDTTKITATATDGKAQGVRIGESNFGSGKLTTDINFGATNTSINVKGNVVAGDYYDQVA
-1045 AAKANITLGSA
+1045 GIWEGEGSYKGDVATNIAFNGKANIDVYSQGGNAYGIFVEHGSEI
-1056 GKTVALTGDVTAK
+1056 GTTIIDFNDNTVINAQNANGSGEAVYISGDGVAVNFNKAQKKGVTVDIIGDITAANNAK
-1069 DADSII
+1069 I
-1075 TLAGDTNIVSGTVTA
+1075 TLAGDSNVVKGTVTA

-1097 GGGDKATYTV
+1097 AGSDKATYIV
-1107 DKFVTKGAGERASAA
+1107 NKFVTKDS
-1122 VSGTITVSGGTLNID
+1122 VSRFTTVTRGTITVSGGTLNID

-1269 DGSSSVGT
+1269 DGSSSEGA
-1277 TGINNDLGVKDLD
+1277 TGVNNDLGVKDLD
-1290 FSSTSG
+1290 FSSN
-1296 SGTVDAI
+1296 SGTVDAS

-1327 NSNNNVTV
+1327 SNNTVTV
-1335 GSDSG
+1335 GSTSDSG

-1356 GTLNAAVTLK
+1356 GTLNANVTLQS
-1366 ADSQMNVEAGSFTVG
+1366 DSQMNVEAGSFTVD

-1396 NLTTTEDFTVGDAG
+1396 NLTTTQDFTVGDAIN
-1410 SNKSGT
+1410 NKTGT

-1437 TGSLTANELSVGD
+1437 TGSLTANELSVGT
-1450 SSNSKEGAVTAAGTV
+1450 SNKEGTVTAAGTV
-1465 DVGTLKLNKGNI
+1465 DVGTLNLNKGNV

-1485 KTLTVGDND
+1485 KTLTVGDSD
-1494 AKIAVGAADSA
+1494 AKIAVGAADRA

-1519 LMLDPDWEDSST
+1519 LMLDPDWEDGST

-1541 FNSSQIDG
+1541 FNGSQIDG

-1572 FTDTGLTWGKNDI
+1572 FTDTGLTWGQNDI

-1612 ASDNKNFAAANTAT
+1612 ASDSKDLVAANTAT

-1639 ALTTDGALKAGSTV
+1639 ALTIDGALKAGGTAT
-1653 NAQNNSNSNNDAATL
+1653 NTISNGSAATL

-1680 AQADKRYTIVSGFT
+1680 AQADKQYTIVSGFT

-1700 TDGGWNG
+1700 IDGGWNG

-1736 SEALPGV
+1736 NEALPGV

-1808 AVQEHLSLAKAAAEQ
+1808 AAQEHLSLAKAAAEQ

-1837 GGIWAQYIHNKDK
+1837 GSIWAQYIHNKDK

-1860 GQYNGVIIGGDFA
+1860 GQYNGIVVGGDFA

-1941 QVISMGIKG
+1941 QVISMGVKG
-1950 EKLISNGHGTSYVPY
+1950 EKVISNGHGTSYVPY

-2005 ISHESVTASGW
+2005 ISHESVTAGGW

-2030 GDKNIAMDITVP
+2030 GDKNTAMDITVP

>member
-1 MVKVV
+1 MERGFDDEIK
-6 KIWKGDL
+6 KIGKKQGFTKE
-13 MMRSKSLAK
+13 ST
-22 NKDLQRKVLCSLL
+22 VL
-35 AAGVMSV
+35 AACSRSNVRLY
-42 CISGGDVWAAQS
+42 IWGDVWAAGTIKDQDMVITS
-54 NEKIDLSGSA
+54 NMNIVADDGGFEGATNRYAAIGHTQDATMTVTAKPGVIVNSVVTATNGRAMGIVNTGNGVLNVNGNYGFALQADTVRGIRNNGYNDLNLNGDFIIKA
-64 ASTAYADWDMQID
+64 V
-77 SEGSFKGVY
+77 SEGKDSNNDVVVGAEAFNGTNITVNGDKLNIDITTDNARIIGVQNFNN
-86 THNGAN
+86 NGKTIVFNSNDISIKAVQ
-92 LDFTGTETNII
+92 TGT
-103 INNKNNAATAVANY
+103 
-117 GNNGGV
+117 
-123 MNFDAAKTSITLEHT
+123 
-138 GNVGSA
+138 GSFCQ
-144 SPRDMGVLV
+144 GVLGY
-153 NQGTVNFN
+153 QSTTNFN
-161 GDALIKLNTA
+161 GDIVIDLKADKVTSQVHGVDIQCDPGNTYE
-171 NTATMYGVNVECNTN
+171 TA
-186 DAVPS
+186 
-191 IVNFNKKAAIDI
+191 VNFNNQQTDIKVEGGAGATVAAIR
-203 VTGEAATGIFVSG
+203 
-216 KPGSVLASGDNLN
+216 ASGVPGTVNLN
-229 ITINAGGNINGVW
+229 GKVTNLTAANINGGMAAAIISQ
-242 TRYGGT
+242 YGAHVNSGSET
-248 FSTGVSNNLNI
+248 NI
-259 NLQSDSQYSTVTGIK
+259 NAAVNAKDDAVAVYVGEYAGYNGNVELQGNFTADVISENG
-274 CFSQKEGQDNS
+274 N
-285 HAGMI
+285 
-290 DIEGSATINVQSAN
+290 
-304 KAYGIL
+304 AYGIL
-310 NEYWQRPVDTGK
+310 GE
-322 VKVAGDLNITVVGKE
+322 
-337 AYGVLSDNKDCDTNI
+337 LSDDAKSEDDGKIYIGKDLELDVTAANGDAVGIGVSGKYNKTII
-352 LGNANIN
+352 LGNSTIN
-359 VTGTNSSYAIHAKEG
+359 ATGKTASYAIIAEDG
-374 GQITVGSAGKTVAL
+374 GQITVGSAGKNVNLT
-388 KAETT
+388 
-393 AGDSGKLAA
+393 GD
-402 AGVYAL
+402 V
-408 EGGQVTIAGAKA
+408 
-420 DIEADVTANGRAIGV
+420 
-435 RVEGKDASITS
+435 
-446 AVQLN
+446 
-451 ADTTNIAVNGTTT
+451 
-464 ADSNNF
+464 
-470 NEAAW
+470 
-475 VKNGSLTVNSKNLN
+475 
-489 VTGSMSGFTLE
+489 
-500 GLNVSTNGLIELNTE
+500 
-515 KTVIDIADDYGVTG
+515 
-529 ITAHNGGTFKVNKGD
+529 
-544 LIITSTN
+544 
-551 TAANGVGKT
+551 
-560 NSIGIQSDEIGS
+560 
-572 GEPQNSII
+572 
-580 IGPGVNKVDITV
+580 KVD
-592 NGAGSE
+592 
-598 GATPNASNGTAG
+598 
-610 IYAVDGAI
+610 
-618 EIASGELNVR
+618 
-628 VNSGANVSSDASGVY
+628 
-643 SNATGIKGLNGTI
+643 
-656 TVAGSTRTILDV
+656 
-668 TDGYQEATGVYA
+668 
-680 GSYGD
+680 
-685 KKATV
+685 
-690 SILGDTAI
+690 
-698 TATGKT
+698 
-704 GAHALYAEK
+704 
-713 GSEITIGSKGKMVD
+713 
-727 LTVSSTNGGK
+727 
-737 VYGLDA
+737 
-743 TGGSDITVNGSNLT
+743 GGSV
-757 IDVGSYVENGTIN
+757 IN
-770 DRIFAID
+770 
-777 ASTNKGGKIILN
+777 
-789 SDEITIVGEQKGHTV
+789 H
-804 YCDGVRANMSTIE
+804 
-817 FNGNTTIDL
+817 
-826 KADLKDG
+826 
-833 WSAIESKNKQNQFAG
+833 
-848 INVQCDPGNI
+848 
-858 FATAINFNGSETDI
+858 
-872 KVEGK
+872 
-877 ATWFAAVQG
+877 
-886 SGVPGSINFTGKK
+886 
-899 VNITAVNN
+899 
-907 KAVSEGDS
+907 
-915 TTVGI
+915 
-920 YAQYGATINSAAA
+920 
-933 TDIVT
+933 
-938 TVEANGDANG
+938 
-948 IYNTNNFYYN
+948 
-958 GNVKLKGNF
+958 
-967 MGTVI
+967 
-972 SNESS
+972 
-977 AYGIYNDP
+977 
-985 LDADNTGGEVYI
+985 
-997 GKGLK
+997 
-1002 LDVTALKGEAV
+1002 
-1013 GIYGKGEH
+1013 
-1021 SKTTVLG
+1021 G
-1028 DVTITTNGQ
+1028 DVTINGQ
-1037 NDSYSLYA
+1037 LLVKAAGASSEYTSIGESLRINAGSDSAVQIENSSQKNVSNVLNFNSKNTELSSSGSSYISAVNILNNNQPDVTASNTVNFRGDTTKITATATDGKAQGVRIGESNFGSGKLTTDINFGATNTSINVKGNVVAGDYYDQVA
-1045 AAKANITLGSA
+1045 GIWEGEGSYKGDVATNIAFNGKANIDVYSQGGNAYGIFVEHGSEI
-1056 GKTVALTGDVTAK
+1056 GTTIIDFNDNTVINAQNANGSGEAVYISGDGVAVNFNKAQKKGVTVDIIGDITAANNAK
-1069 DADSII
+1069 I
-1075 TLAGDTNIVSGTVTA
+1075 TLAGDSNVVKGTVTA

-1097 GGGDKATYTV
+1097 AGSDKATYIV
-1107 DKFVTKGAGERASAA
+1107 NKFVTKDS
-1122 VSGTITVSGGTLNID
+1122 VSRFTTVTRGTITVSGGTLNID

-1269 DGSSSVGT
+1269 DGSSSEGA
-1277 TGINNDLGVKDLD
+1277 TGVNNDLGVKDLD
-1290 FSSTSG
+1290 FSSN
-1296 SGTVDAI
+1296 SGTVDAS

-1327 NSNNNVTV
+1327 SNNTVTV
-1335 GSDSG
+1335 GSTSDSG

-1356 GTLNAAVTLK
+1356 GTLNANVTLQS
-1366 ADSQMNVEAGSFTVG
+1366 DSQMNVEAGSFTVD

-1396 NLTTTEDFTVGDAG
+1396 NLTTTQDFTVGDAIN
-1410 SNKSGT
+1410 NKTGT

-1437 TGSLTANELSVGD
+1437 TGSLTANELSVGT
-1450 SSNSKEGAVTAAGTV
+1450 SNKEGTVTAAGTV
-1465 DVGTLKLNKGNI
+1465 DVGTLNLNKGNV

-1485 KTLTVGDND
+1485 KTLTVGDSD
-1494 AKIAVGAADSA
+1494 AKIAVGAADRA

-1519 LMLDPDWEDSST
+1519 LMLDPAWEDGST

-1541 FNSSQIDG
+1541 FNGSQIDG

-1572 FTDTGLTWGKNDI
+1572 FTDTGLTWGQNDI

-1612 ASDNKNFAAANTAT
+1612 ASDSKDLVAANTAT

-1639 ALTTDGALKAGSTV
+1639 ALTIDGALKAGGTAT
-1653 NAQNNSNSNNDAATL
+1653 NTISNGSAATL

-1680 AQADKRYTIVSGFT
+1680 AQADKQYTIVSGFT

-1700 TDGGWNG
+1700 IDGGWNG

-1736 SEALPGV
+1736 NEALPGV

-1808 AVQEHLSLAKAAAEQ
+1808 AAQEHLSLAKAAAEQ

-1837 GGIWAQYIHNKDK
+1837 GSIWAQYIHNKDK

-1860 GQYNGVIIGGDFA
+1860 GQYNGIVVGGDFA

-1941 QVISMGIKG
+1941 QVISMGVKG
-1950 EKLISNGHGTSYVPY
+1950 EKVISNGHGTSYVPY

-2005 ISHESVTASGW
+2005 ISHESVTAGGW

-2030 GDKNIAMDITVP
+2030 GDKNTAMDITVP

>member
-13 MMRSKSLAK
+13 MMRSKSLVK

-42 CISGGDVWAAQS
+42 CISGGDVWASGTIKDQDMIITS
-54 NEKIDLSGSA
+54 NMDIVADDGEFEGVTNRYA
-64 ASTAYADWDMQID
+64 AIGHTQDSTMT
-77 SEGSFKGVY
+77 V
-86 THNGAN
+86 
-92 LDFTGTETNII
+92 
-103 INNKNNAATAVANY
+103 TAKP
-117 GNNGGV
+117 GV
-123 MNFDAAKTSITLEHT
+123 MVDS
-138 GNVGSA
+138 V
-144 SPRDMGVLV
+144 V
-153 NQGTVNFN
+153 
-161 GDALIKLNTA
+161 
-171 NTATMYGVNVECNTN
+171 TAT
-186 DAVPS
+186 
-191 IVNFNKKAAIDI
+191 
-203 VTGEAATGIFVSG
+203 
-216 KPGSVLASGDNLN
+216 
-229 ITINAGGNINGVW
+229 
-242 TRYGGT
+242 
-248 FSTGVSNNLNI
+248 
-259 NLQSDSQYSTVTGIK
+259 
-274 CFSQKEGQDNS
+274 
-285 HAGMI
+285 
-290 DIEGSATINVQSAN
+290 
-304 KAYGIL
+304 
-310 NEYWQRPVDTGK
+310 
-322 VKVAGDLNITVVGKE
+322 
-337 AYGVLSDNKDCDTNI
+337 
-352 LGNANIN
+352 
-359 VTGTNSSYAIHAKEG
+359 
-374 GQITVGSAGKTVAL
+374 
-388 KAETT
+388 
-393 AGDSGKLAA
+393 
-402 AGVYAL
+402 
-408 EGGQVTIAGAKA
+408 
-420 DIEADVTANGRAIGV
+420 NGRAMGIVNVGNGV
-435 RVEGKDASITS
+435 LNVNGNYSFA
-446 AVQLN
+446 LN
-451 ADTTNIAVNGTTT
+451 ADTVRGIRNNGYNDLNLNGDFIIKAVSKGKNSNNDVVVGVEAFNGTNITVNGDKLNIDITTDNARIIGVQNFNNNGETITFNSNDTSIKAVQIGTGSVCQGVLAYQSTTNFNGNVVIDLKADQVTDQVHGIDIQCDPGNSYETVVNFNNQKTDIKVEGGAGSTVAAIRASGVPGTVNLNGKVTNLTATNIADGFSAAVISQYGAHVKSG
-464 ADSNNF
+464 ADSDVN
-470 NEAAW
+470 A
-475 VKNGSLTVNSKNLN
+475 SVNSKNGDAVAVYISEYAGYNGNVELKGSLTANVVSENGAACGILGELSDEVKAETDGNIYIGKNLN
-489 VTGSMSGFTLE
+489 L
-500 GLNVSTNGLIELNTE
+500 
-515 KTVIDIADDYGVTG
+515 GV
-529 ITAHNGGTFKVNKGD
+529 
-544 LIITSTN
+544 
-551 TAANGVGKT
+551 
-560 NSIGIQSDEIGS
+560 NSSNSEAIGIG
-572 GEPQNSII
+572 
-580 IGPGVNKVDITV
+580 
-592 NGAGSE
+592 
-598 GATPNASNGTAG
+598 
-610 IYAVDGAI
+610 
-618 EIASGELNVR
+618 ASGKYNK
-628 VNSGANVSSDASGVY
+628 
-643 SNATGIKGLNGTI
+643 T
-656 TVAGSTRTILDV
+656 
-668 TDGYQEATGVYA
+668 
-680 GSYGD
+680 
-685 KKATV
+685 

-727 LTVSSTNGGK
+727 LAVSSTNGGK

-1002 LDVTALKGEAV
+1002 LDVIALKGEAV

-1075 TLAGDTNIVSGTVTA
+1075 TLAGDSNVVKGTVTA

-1097 GGGDKATYTV
+1097 GGSDKATYTA
-1107 DKFVTKGAGERASAA
+1107 DKFVTKGAGEKTSNAK
-1122 VSGTITVSGGTLNID
+1122 SGTITVSGGTLNID
-1137 NLSDINKFDLADNSL
+1137 NLSDINKFALADDSL
-1152 IVTGKGVLKAA
+1152 VVTGKGILQG
-1163 SDKVFEADTSGKKV
+1163 TSGNLFDKNGTVAVKS
-1177 IAGVDQ
+1177 AVDD
-1183 KVLFN
+1183 KVLFD

-1195 DTSYTL
+1195 DASYTL
-1201 ADSKVYSEAL
+1201 NDSAGYSKALKAADSN
-1211 GKVDDSGVGANTKTT
+1211 GAKTT

-1269 DGSSSVGT
+1269 DGTSSEGA
-1277 TGINNDLGVKDLD
+1277 TGVNNDLGVKDLD
-1290 FSSTSG
+1290 FSTTSG
-1296 SGTVDAI
+1296 SGTVNAS

-1335 GSDSG
+1335 GSTSDSG

-1356 GTLNAAVTLK
+1356 GTLNAAVTLQ

-1396 NLTTTEDFTVGDAG
+1396 NLTTTEDFTVGNATDD
-1410 SNKSGT
+1410 KTGT

-1450 SSNSKEGAVTAAGTV
+1450 SSNSREGAVTAAGTV
-1465 DVGTLKLNKGNI
+1465 DVGTLNLNKGKV

-1519 LMLDPDWEDSST
+1519 LMLDPAWEDGST

-1572 FTDTGLTWGKNDI
+1572 FTDTGLIWGQNDI

-1612 ASDNKNFAAANTAT
+1612 ASDSKNFAAANTAT

-1680 AQADKRYTIVSGFT
+1680 AQADKRYTIVNGFT

-1700 TDGGWNG
+1700 TDGGWSG

-1723 NGSFTVSTQKVKA
+1723 SGSFTVSTQKVKA
-1736 SEALPGV
+1736 STALPGV

-1808 AVQEHLSLAKAAAEQ
+1808 VAQEHLSLAKAAAEQ

-1837 GGIWAQYIHNKDK
+1837 GSIWAQYIHNKDK

-1881 IAFSYGSGDSTGS
+1881 MAFSYGSGDSTGS

-2005 ISHESVTASGW
+2005 ISHESVTAGGW

-2030 GDKNIAMDITVP
+2030 GDKNTAMDITVP

-2090 KFMLNVTYSF
+2090 KFMLNVTYRF

>member
-42 CISGGDVWAAQS
+42 CISGGDVWAS
-54 NEKIDLSGSA
+54 NSLINVGNKEYSADTIIVADENLASDNSAVVGIANDVSNSKSGITMKNGTKLTVNSV
-64 ASTAYADWDMQID
+64 ASSGRAYA
-77 SEGSFKGVY
+77 VAVN
-86 THNGAN
+86 NGAGFGFVGKGE
-92 LDFTGTETNII
+92 FT
-103 INNKNNAATAVANY
+103 ATGSDQAQARTIR
-117 GNNGGV
+117 NNGGGAIS
-123 MNFDAAKTSITLEHT
+123 FDGDITVNTNAGKLFSVAVEAWDSSDQIAVVEFKGDRTIINATGDKVQVNAIQVVSNNDTGSLIDFCADKTVITNTSTVAGGSNWANVAIVEGEKAVLRFSGKDVRLNSNNT
-138 GNVGSA
+138 GYTAQVISLNSNGNVVFNADNSILTAKSDFGA
-144 SPRDMGVLV
+144 NGIGGDGII
-153 NQGTVNFN
+153 TFN
-161 GDALIKLNTA
+161 GKNA
-171 NTATMYGVNVECNTN
+171 
-186 DAVPS
+186 
-191 IVNFNKKAAIDI
+191 
-203 VTGEAATGIFVSG
+203 
-216 KPGSVLASGDNLN
+216 
-229 ITINAGGNINGVW
+229 TINAIVTDGVGTTNSIGLLSSKAIDVTTNVDKLAINVYGSGVW
-242 TRYGGT
+242 NGNPGHANGT
-248 FSTGVSNNLNI
+248 AGIYANADVDIAAKNLAVNVVAGQAVDGVNTY
-259 NLQSDSQYSTVTGIK
+259 DEETAK
-274 CFSQKEGQDNS
+274 AQDNYS
-285 HAGMI
+285 
-290 DIEGSATINVQSAN
+290 D
-304 KAYGIL
+304 AYGIRMMSGNL
-310 NEYWQRPVDTGK
+310 NASQDT
-322 VKVAGDLNITVVGKE
+322 DTNIVVYEGYKGAIGVSAE
-337 AYGVLSDNKDCDTNI
+337 AENAIVNI
-352 LGNANIN
+352 LGNTTITA
-359 VTGTNSSYAIHAKEG
+359 TGKTASNALLAEDG
-374 GQITVGSAGKTVAL
+374 GQITVGSEGKTVDL
-388 KAETT
+388 TGEVKVDGGSVSNHGNVTINGQLLVKADGASSEYTSTGENLRINAGSDSAVQIENSSLQNVSNVLDFNAKNTELSSSGSNYISAVNILNNNQPDVTASNTVNFSGDTT
-393 AGDSGKLAA
+393 KITATATDGKAQGVRIGESNFGSGKLTTDINFGATNTSINVKGNVV
-402 AGVYAL
+402 AGDYYDQVAGIW
-408 EGGQVTIAGAKA
+408 EGEGSYKG
-420 DIEADVTANGRAIGV
+420 DVA
-435 RVEGKDASITS
+435 
-446 AVQLN
+446 
-451 ADTTNIAVNGTTT
+451 TNIAFNGKANIDVYSQGGNAYGIFVEHGSEIGTTIIDFNDNT
-464 ADSNNF
+464 VINAQNANGSGEAVYISGGGVAVNF
-470 NEAAW
+470 NKAQ
-475 VKNGSLTVNSKNLN
+475 KK
-489 VTGSMSGFTLE
+489 
-500 GLNVSTNGLIELNTE
+500 
-515 KTVIDIADDYGVTG
+515 GVTVD
-529 ITAHNGGTFKVNKGD
+529 IIGD
-544 LIITSTN
+544 I
-551 TAANGVGKT
+551 TAAN
-560 NSIGIQSDEIGS
+560 
-572 GEPQNSII
+572 
-580 IGPGVNKVDITV
+580 
-592 NGAGSE
+592 
-598 GATPNASNGTAG
+598 NA
-610 IYAVDGAI
+610 
-618 EIASGELNVR
+618 
-628 VNSGANVSSDASGVY
+628 
-643 SNATGIKGLNGTI
+643 K
-656 TVAGSTRTILDV
+656 
-668 TDGYQEATGVYA
+668 
-680 GSYGD
+680 
-685 KKATV
+685 
-690 SILGDTAI
+690 
-698 TATGKT
+698 
-704 GAHALYAEK
+704 
-713 GSEITIGSKGKMVD
+713 
-727 LTVSSTNGGK
+727 
-737 VYGLDA
+737 
-743 TGGSDITVNGSNLT
+743 
-757 IDVGSYVENGTIN
+757 
-770 DRIFAID
+770 
-777 ASTNKGGKIILN
+777 
-789 SDEITIVGEQKGHTV
+789 
-804 YCDGVRANMSTIE
+804 
-817 FNGNTTIDL
+817 
-826 KADLKDG
+826 
-833 WSAIESKNKQNQFAG
+833 
-848 INVQCDPGNI
+848 
-858 FATAINFNGSETDI
+858 
-872 KVEGK
+872 
-877 ATWFAAVQG
+877 
-886 SGVPGSINFTGKK
+886 
-899 VNITAVNN
+899 
-907 KAVSEGDS
+907 
-915 TTVGI
+915 
-920 YAQYGATINSAAA
+920 
-933 TDIVT
+933 
-938 TVEANGDANG
+938 
-948 IYNTNNFYYN
+948 
-958 GNVKLKGNF
+958 
-967 MGTVI
+967 
-972 SNESS
+972 
-977 AYGIYNDP
+977 
-985 LDADNTGGEVYI
+985 
-997 GKGLK
+997 
-1002 LDVTALKGEAV
+1002 
-1013 GIYGKGEH
+1013 
-1021 SKTTVLG
+1021 
-1028 DVTITTNGQ
+1028 
-1037 NDSYSLYA
+1037 
-1045 AAKANITLGSA
+1045 
-1056 GKTVALTGDVTAK
+1056 
-1069 DADSII
+1069 I
-1075 TLAGDTNIVSGTVTA
+1075 TLAGDSNVVKGTVTA

-1097 GGGDKATYTV
+1097 GGSDKATYTA
-1107 DKFVTKGAGERASAA
+1107 DKFVTKGAGEKTSNAK
-1122 VSGTITVSGGTLNID
+1122 SGTITVSGGTLNID

-1177 IAGVDQ
+1177 IADVDQ

-1269 DGSSSVGT
+1269 DGSSSGGT

-1296 SGTVDAI
+1296 SGTVDAS

-1327 NSNNNVTV
+1327 SNNTVTV
-1335 GSDSG
+1335 GSASDSG

-1356 GTLNAAVTLK
+1356 GTLNANVTLQS
-1366 ADSQMNVEAGSFTVG
+1366 DSQMTVEAGSFTVD

-1396 NLTTTEDFTVGDAG
+1396 NLTTMQDFTVGDAIN
-1410 SNKSGT
+1410 NKTGT

-1437 TGSLTANELSVGD
+1437 TGSLTANELSVGT
-1450 SSNSKEGAVTAAGTV
+1450 SNKEGTVNAAGTV
-1465 DVGTLKLNKGNI
+1465 DVGILNLNKGNV

-1485 KTLTVGDND
+1485 ETLTVGDSD

-1519 LMLDPDWEDSST
+1519 LMLDPAWEDGST

-1541 FNSSQIDG
+1541 FNGSQIDG

-1572 FTDTGLTWGKNDI
+1572 FTDTGLTWGQNDI

-1612 ASDNKNFAAANTAT
+1612 VSDSKDLAAANTAT

-1639 ALTTDGALKAGSTV
+1639 ALTMDGALKAGGT
-1653 NAQNNSNSNNDAATL
+1653 ATITISNGSAATL

-1680 AQADKRYTIVSGFT
+1680 AQADKQYTIVSGFT
-1694 NSGSAV
+1694 NSGSDV

-1723 NGSFTVSTQKVKA
+1723 SGSFTVSTQKVKA

-1780 AAVNSFAQGAENSG
+1780 VAVNSFAQGAENSG

-2005 ISHESVTASGW
+2005 ISHESVTAGGW

-2030 GDKNIAMDITVP
+2030 GDKNTAMDITVP

>member
-1 MVKVV
+1 
-6 KIWKGDL
+6 
-13 MMRSKSLAK
+13 
-22 NKDLQRKVLCSLL
+22 
-35 AAGVMSV
+35 MSGN
-42 CISGGDVWAAQS
+42 S
-54 NEKIDLSGSA
+54 

-92 LDFTGTETNII
+92 LDFTGTETDIT
-103 INNKNNAATAVANY
+103 INNNNNVATAVANY

-203 VTGEAATGIFVSG
+203 VTGDAATGIFVSG

-310 NEYWQRPVDTGK
+310 NEYLQRPVDTGK

-337 AYGVLSDNKDCDTNI
+337 AYGVLSNNKDCDTNI

-408 EGGQVTIAGAKA
+408 NGGQVTIAGAKA

-435 RVEGKDASITS
+435 RVEGKDDSITS

-656 TVAGSTRTILDV
+656 TVAGSTRTTLDV

-713 GSEITIGSKGKMVD
+713 GSEITIGSKGKMV
-727 LTVSSTNGGK
+727 
-737 VYGLDA
+737 
-743 TGGSDITVNGSNLT
+743 
-757 IDVGSYVENGTIN
+757 
-770 DRIFAID
+770 
-777 ASTNKGGKIILN
+777 
-789 SDEITIVGEQKGHTV
+789 
-804 YCDGVRANMSTIE
+804 
-817 FNGNTTIDL
+817 
-826 KADLKDG
+826 
-833 WSAIESKNKQNQFAG
+833 
-848 INVQCDPGNI
+848 
-858 FATAINFNGSETDI
+858 
-872 KVEGK
+872 
-877 ATWFAAVQG
+877 
-886 SGVPGSINFTGKK
+886 
-899 VNITAVNN
+899 
-907 KAVSEGDS
+907 
-915 TTVGI
+915 
-920 YAQYGATINSAAA
+920 
-933 TDIVT
+933 
-938 TVEANGDANG
+938 
-948 IYNTNNFYYN
+948 
-958 GNVKLKGNF
+958 
-967 MGTVI
+967 
-972 SNESS
+972 
-977 AYGIYNDP
+977 
-985 LDADNTGGEVYI
+985 
-997 GKGLK
+997 
-1002 LDVTALKGEAV
+1002 
-1013 GIYGKGEH
+1013 
-1021 SKTTVLG
+1021 
-1028 DVTITTNGQ
+1028 
-1037 NDSYSLYA
+1037 
-1045 AAKANITLGSA
+1045 
-1056 GKTVALTGDVTAK
+1056 ALTGDVTAK

-1075 TLAGDTNIVSGTVTA
+1075 TLAGDSNVVKGTVTA

-1097 GGGDKATYTV
+1097 GGSDKATYTA
-1107 DKFVTKGAGERASAA
+1107 DKFVTKGAGEKTSNAK
-1122 VSGTITVSGGTLNID
+1122 SGTITVSGGTLNID
-1137 NLSDINKFDLADNSL
+1137 NLSDINEFDLANNSL

-1195 DTSYTL
+1195 DASYTL
-1201 ADSKVYSEAL
+1201 NDSAGYSKALKAADSN
-1211 GKVDDSGVGANTKTT
+1211 GAKTT

-1269 DGSSSVGT
+1269 DGTSSEGA
-1277 TGINNDLGVKDLD
+1277 TGVNNDLGVKDLD
-1290 FSSTSG
+1290 FSTNSG
-1296 SGTVDAI
+1296 SGTVNAS

-1327 NSNNNVTV
+1327 NSNNTVTV
-1335 GSDSG
+1335 GSG

-1356 GTLNAAVTLK
+1356 GTLNAAVTLQ

-1381 KITATE
+1381 KITAAE

-1396 NLTTTEDFTVGDAG
+1396 NLTTTQDFTVGDAS

-1465 DVGTLKLNKGNI
+1465 DVDTLNLNKGKV

-1485 KTLTVGDND
+1485 KTLTVVDSD

-1519 LMLDPDWEDSST
+1519 LMLDPAWEDSST

-1612 ASDNKNFAAANTAT
+1612 ASDNKDLAAANTAT

-1639 ALTTDGALKAGSTV
+1639 ALTTDGALKAGST
-1653 NAQNNSNSNNDAATL
+1653 ATITISNGSAATL

-1680 AQADKRYTIVSGFT
+1680 AQADKQYTIVSGFT
-1694 NSGSAV
+1694 NSGSDV

-1723 NGSFTVSTQKVKA
+1723 SGSFTVSTQKVKA

-1780 AAVNSFAQGAENSG
+1780 VAVNSFAQGAENSG

-1808 AVQEHLSLAKAAAEQ
+1808 AAQEHLSLAKAAAEQ

-1837 GGIWAQYIHNKDK
+1837 GSIWAQYIHNKDK

-1881 IAFSYGSGDSTGS
+1881 MAFSYGSGDSTGS

-2005 ISHESVTASGW
+2005 ISHESVTAGGW

-2030 GDKNIAMDITVP
+2030 GDKNTAMDITVP

>member
-42 CISGGDVWAAQS
+42 CISGGDVWASGTIKDQDMIITS
-54 NEKIDLSGSA
+54 NMDIVADDGEFEGVTNRYA
-64 ASTAYADWDMQID
+64 AIGYTQDSTMT
-77 SEGSFKGVY
+77 V
-86 THNGAN
+86 
-92 LDFTGTETNII
+92 
-103 INNKNNAATAVANY
+103 TAKP
-117 GNNGGV
+117 GV
-123 MNFDAAKTSITLEHT
+123 MVDS
-138 GNVGSA
+138 V
-144 SPRDMGVLV
+144 V
-153 NQGTVNFN
+153 
-161 GDALIKLNTA
+161 
-171 NTATMYGVNVECNTN
+171 TAT
-186 DAVPS
+186 
-191 IVNFNKKAAIDI
+191 
-203 VTGEAATGIFVSG
+203 
-216 KPGSVLASGDNLN
+216 
-229 ITINAGGNINGVW
+229 
-242 TRYGGT
+242 
-248 FSTGVSNNLNI
+248 
-259 NLQSDSQYSTVTGIK
+259 
-274 CFSQKEGQDNS
+274 
-285 HAGMI
+285 
-290 DIEGSATINVQSAN
+290 
-304 KAYGIL
+304 
-310 NEYWQRPVDTGK
+310 
-322 VKVAGDLNITVVGKE
+322 
-337 AYGVLSDNKDCDTNI
+337 
-352 LGNANIN
+352 
-359 VTGTNSSYAIHAKEG
+359 
-374 GQITVGSAGKTVAL
+374 
-388 KAETT
+388 
-393 AGDSGKLAA
+393 
-402 AGVYAL
+402 
-408 EGGQVTIAGAKA
+408 
-420 DIEADVTANGRAIGV
+420 NGRAMGIVNVGNGV
-435 RVEGKDASITS
+435 LNVNGNYSFA
-446 AVQLN
+446 LN
-451 ADTTNIAVNGTTT
+451 ADTVRGIRNNGYNDLNLNGDFIIKAVSKGKNSNNDVVVGVEAFNGTNITVNGDKLNIDITTDNARIIGVQNFNNNGETITFNSNDTSIKAVQIGTGSVCQGVLAYQSTTNFNGNVVIDLKADQVTYQVHGIDIQCDPGNSYETVVNFNNQKTDIKVEGGAGSTVAAIRASGVPETVNLNGKVTNLTATNIADGFSAAVISQYGAHVKSG
-464 ADSNNF
+464 ADSDVN
-470 NEAAW
+470 A
-475 VKNGSLTVNSKNLN
+475 SVNSKNGDAVAVYISEYAGYNGNVELKGSLTANVVSENGAACGILGELSDEVKAETDGNIYIGKNLN
-489 VTGSMSGFTLE
+489 L
-500 GLNVSTNGLIELNTE
+500 
-515 KTVIDIADDYGVTG
+515 GV
-529 ITAHNGGTFKVNKGD
+529 
-544 LIITSTN
+544 
-551 TAANGVGKT
+551 
-560 NSIGIQSDEIGS
+560 NSSNSEAIGIG
-572 GEPQNSII
+572 
-580 IGPGVNKVDITV
+580 
-592 NGAGSE
+592 
-598 GATPNASNGTAG
+598 
-610 IYAVDGAI
+610 
-618 EIASGELNVR
+618 ASGKYNK
-628 VNSGANVSSDASGVY
+628 
-643 SNATGIKGLNGTI
+643 T
-656 TVAGSTRTILDV
+656 
-668 TDGYQEATGVYA
+668 
-680 GSYGD
+680 
-685 KKATV
+685 

-1075 TLAGDTNIVSGTVTA
+1075 TLAGDSNVVKGTVTA
-1090 DAGGIVL
+1090 DVGGIVL

-1107 DKFVTKGAGERASAA
+1107 DKFVTKGAVEKASNAK
-1122 VSGTITVSGGTLNID
+1122 SGTITVSGGTLNID
-1137 NLSDINKFDLADNSL
+1137 NLSDINKFDLADDSL
-1152 IVTGKGVLKAA
+1152 VVTGKGVLKAA

-1195 DTSYTL
+1195 DASYTL
-1201 ADSKVYSEAL
+1201 NDSADYSKALKAADSNKA
-1211 GKVDDSGVGANTKTT
+1211 KTT

-1269 DGSSSVGT
+1269 GSSSEGA
-1277 TGINNDLGVKDLD
+1277 TGVNNDLGVKDLD
-1290 FSSTSG
+1290 FSSN
-1296 SGTVDAI
+1296 SGTVDAS

-1327 NSNNNVTV
+1327 SNNTVTV
-1335 GSDSG
+1335 GSTSDSG

-1356 GTLNAAVTLK
+1356 GTLNANVTLQS
-1366 ADSQMNVEAGSFTVG
+1366 DSQMNVEAGRFTVD

-1396 NLTTTEDFTVGDAG
+1396 NLTTTQDFTVGDAIN
-1410 SNKSGT
+1410 NKTGT

-1437 TGSLTANELSVGD
+1437 TGSLTANELSVGT
-1450 SSNSKEGAVTAAGTV
+1450 SNKEGTVTAAGTV
-1465 DVGTLKLNKGNI
+1465 DVGTLNLNKGNV

-1485 KTLTVGDND
+1485 KTLTVGDSA

-1519 LMLDPDWEDSST
+1519 LMLDPAWEDGST

-1541 FNSSQIDG
+1541 FNGSQIDG

-1572 FTDTGLTWGKNDI
+1572 FTDTGLTWGQNDI

-1612 ASDNKNFAAANTAT
+1612 VSDSKDLAAANTAT

-1639 ALTTDGALKAGSTV
+1639 ALTMDGALKAGGT
-1653 NAQNNSNSNNDAATL
+1653 ATITISNGSAATL

-1680 AQADKRYTIVSGFT
+1680 AQADKQYTIVSGFT
-1694 NSGSAV
+1694 NSGSDV

-1723 NGSFTVSTQKVKA
+1723 SGSFTVSTQKVKA

-1808 AVQEHLSLAKAAAEQ
+1808 AAQEHLSLAKAAEEQ

-1837 GGIWAQYIHNKDK
+1837 GSIWAQYIHNKDK

-1860 GQYNGVIIGGDFA
+1860 RQYNGVIIGGDFA

-1941 QVISMGIKG
+1941 QVISMGVKG
-1950 EKLISNGHGTSYVPY
+1950 EKVISNGHGTSYVPY

-2005 ISHESVTASGW
+2005 ISHESVTAGGW

-2030 GDKNIAMDITVP
+2030 GDKNTAMDITVP

>member
-1 MVKVV
+1 M
-6 KIWKGDL
+6 
-13 MMRSKSLAK
+13 
-22 NKDLQRKVLCSLL
+22 
-35 AAGVMSV
+35 
-42 CISGGDVWAAQS
+42 
-54 NEKIDLSGSA
+54 
-64 ASTAYADWDMQID
+64 
-77 SEGSFKGVY
+77 
-86 THNGAN
+86 
-92 LDFTGTETNII
+92 
-103 INNKNNAATAVANY
+103 
-117 GNNGGV
+117 
-123 MNFDAAKTSITLEHT
+123 
-138 GNVGSA
+138 
-144 SPRDMGVLV
+144 
-153 NQGTVNFN
+153 
-161 GDALIKLNTA
+161 
-171 NTATMYGVNVECNTN
+171 
-186 DAVPS
+186 
-191 IVNFNKKAAIDI
+191 
-203 VTGEAATGIFVSG
+203 
-216 KPGSVLASGDNLN
+216 
-229 ITINAGGNINGVW
+229 
-242 TRYGGT
+242 
-248 FSTGVSNNLNI
+248 
-259 NLQSDSQYSTVTGIK
+259 
-274 CFSQKEGQDNS
+274 
-285 HAGMI
+285 
-290 DIEGSATINVQSAN
+290 
-304 KAYGIL
+304 
-310 NEYWQRPVDTGK
+310 
-322 VKVAGDLNITVVGKE
+322 
-337 AYGVLSDNKDCDTNI
+337 
-352 LGNANIN
+352 
-359 VTGTNSSYAIHAKEG
+359 
-374 GQITVGSAGKTVAL
+374 
-388 KAETT
+388 
-393 AGDSGKLAA
+393 
-402 AGVYAL
+402 
-408 EGGQVTIAGAKA
+408 
-420 DIEADVTANGRAIGV
+420 
-435 RVEGKDASITS
+435 
-446 AVQLN
+446 
-451 ADTTNIAVNGTTT
+451 
-464 ADSNNF
+464 
-470 NEAAW
+470 
-475 VKNGSLTVNSKNLN
+475 
-489 VTGSMSGFTLE
+489 
-500 GLNVSTNGLIELNTE
+500 
-515 KTVIDIADDYGVTG
+515 
-529 ITAHNGGTFKVNKGD
+529 
-544 LIITSTN
+544 
-551 TAANGVGKT
+551 
-560 NSIGIQSDEIGS
+560 
-572 GEPQNSII
+572 
-580 IGPGVNKVDITV
+580 
-592 NGAGSE
+592 
-598 GATPNASNGTAG
+598 
-610 IYAVDGAI
+610 
-618 EIASGELNVR
+618 
-628 VNSGANVSSDASGVY
+628 
-643 SNATGIKGLNGTI
+643 
-656 TVAGSTRTILDV
+656 
-668 TDGYQEATGVYA
+668 
-680 GSYGD
+680 
-685 KKATV
+685 
-690 SILGDTAI
+690 
-698 TATGKT
+698 
-704 GAHALYAEK
+704 
-713 GSEITIGSKGKMVD
+713 
-727 LTVSSTNGGK
+727 
-737 VYGLDA
+737 
-743 TGGSDITVNGSNLT
+743 
-757 IDVGSYVENGTIN
+757 
-770 DRIFAID
+770 
-777 ASTNKGGKIILN
+777 
-789 SDEITIVGEQKGHTV
+789 
-804 YCDGVRANMSTIE
+804 
-817 FNGNTTIDL
+817 
-826 KADLKDG
+826 
-833 WSAIESKNKQNQFAG
+833 
-848 INVQCDPGNI
+848 
-858 FATAINFNGSETDI
+858 
-872 KVEGK
+872 
-877 ATWFAAVQG
+877 
-886 SGVPGSINFTGKK
+886 
-899 VNITAVNN
+899 
-907 KAVSEGDS
+907 
-915 TTVGI
+915 
-920 YAQYGATINSAAA
+920 
-933 TDIVT
+933 
-938 TVEANGDANG
+938 
-948 IYNTNNFYYN
+948 
-958 GNVKLKGNF
+958 
-967 MGTVI
+967 
-972 SNESS
+972 
-977 AYGIYNDP
+977 
-985 LDADNTGGEVYI
+985 
-997 GKGLK
+997 
-1002 LDVTALKGEAV
+1002 
-1013 GIYGKGEH
+1013 
-1021 SKTTVLG
+1021 
-1028 DVTITTNGQ
+1028 
-1037 NDSYSLYA
+1037 
-1045 AAKANITLGSA
+1045 
-1056 GKTVALTGDVTAK
+1056 
-1069 DADSII
+1069 
-1075 TLAGDTNIVSGTVTA
+1075 
-1090 DAGGIVL
+1090 
-1097 GGGDKATYTV
+1097 
-1107 DKFVTKGAGERASAA
+1107 
-1122 VSGTITVSGGTLNID
+1122 NID

-1269 DGSSSVGT
+1269 DDISSEGA
-1277 TGINNDLGVKDLD
+1277 TGVNNDLGVKDLD
-1290 FSSTSG
+1290 FSSN
-1296 SGTVDAI
+1296 SGTVDAS

-1327 NSNNNVTV
+1327 SNNTVTV
-1335 GSDSG
+1335 GSNSD

-1356 GTLNAAVTLK
+1356 GTLNANVTLQS
-1366 ADSQMNVEAGSFTVG
+1366 DSQMTVEAGSFTVD

-1396 NLTTTEDFTVGDAG
+1396 DLTTMQDFTVGDAIN
-1410 SNKSGT
+1410 NKTGT

-1437 TGSLTANELSVGD
+1437 TGSLTANELSVGT
-1450 SSNSKEGAVTAAGTV
+1450 SKKEGTVTAAGTV
-1465 DVGTLKLNKGNI
+1465 DVGTLNLNRGKV
-1477 EVTGSLTA
+1477 EVTGALA
-1485 KTLTVGDND
+1485 AETLTVADNSG
-1494 AKIAVGAADSA
+1494 ASIAVGAADSA
-1505 GTLTAEDVKLGGAS
+1505 GTLTAKNVQLGGTS
-1519 LMLDPDWEDSST
+1519 LMLDPAWKDGSM

-1541 FNSSQIDG
+1541 FNGNQVDG

-1572 FTDTGLTWGKNDI
+1572 FADTGLTWGQNDI

-1612 ASDNKNFAAANTAT
+1612 VSDSKDLAAANTAT

-1639 ALTTDGALKAGSTV
+1639 ALTMDGALKAGGT
-1653 NAQNNSNSNNDAATL
+1653 ATITISNGSAATL

-1680 AQADKRYTIVSGFT
+1680 AQADKQYTIVSGFT
-1694 NSGSAV
+1694 NSGSDV

-1723 NGSFTVSTQKVKA
+1723 SGSFTVSTQKVKA

-1780 AAVNSFAQGAENSG
+1780 VAVNSFAQGAENSG

-1860 GQYNGVIIGGDFA
+1860 GQYNGVIIGGDFT

-1950 EKLISNGHGTSYVPY
+1950 EKVISNGHGTSYVPY

-2005 ISHESVTASGW
+2005 ISHESVTAGGW

-2030 GDKNIAMDITVP
+2030 GDKNTAMDITVP

>member
-1 MVKVV
+1 MAKVV

-13 MMRSKSLAK
+13 MMRSKRLAK
-22 NKDLQRKVLCSLL
+22 NKDLQKKVLCSLL
-35 AAGVMSV
+35 AVGVMSV
-42 CISGGDVWAAQS
+42 CISGGDVWAAGTIKDQDMVITS
-54 NEKIDLSGSA
+54 NMNIVADDGGFEGATNRYAAIGHTQDATMTVTAKPGVIVNSVVTATNGRAMGIVNTGNGVLNVNGNYGFALQADTVRGIRNNGYNDLNLNGDFIIKA
-64 ASTAYADWDMQID
+64 V
-77 SEGSFKGVY
+77 SEGKDSNNDVVVGAEAFNGTNITVNGDKLNIDITTDNARIIGVQNFNN
-86 THNGAN
+86 NGKTIVFNSNDISIKAVQ
-92 LDFTGTETNII
+92 TGT
-103 INNKNNAATAVANY
+103 
-117 GNNGGV
+117 
-123 MNFDAAKTSITLEHT
+123 
-138 GNVGSA
+138 GSFCQ
-144 SPRDMGVLV
+144 GVLGY
-153 NQGTVNFN
+153 QSTTNFN
-161 GDALIKLNTA
+161 GDIVIDLKADKVTSQVHGVDIQCDPGNTYE
-171 NTATMYGVNVECNTN
+171 TA
-186 DAVPS
+186 
-191 IVNFNKKAAIDI
+191 VNFNNQQTDIKVEGGAGATVAAIR
-203 VTGEAATGIFVSG
+203 
-216 KPGSVLASGDNLN
+216 ASGVPGTVNLN
-229 ITINAGGNINGVW
+229 GKVTNLTAANINGGMAAAIISQ
-242 TRYGGT
+242 YGAHVNSGSET
-248 FSTGVSNNLNI
+248 NI
-259 NLQSDSQYSTVTGIK
+259 NAAVNAKDDAVAVYVGEYAGYNGNVELQGNFTADVISENG
-274 CFSQKEGQDNS
+274 N
-285 HAGMI
+285 
-290 DIEGSATINVQSAN
+290 
-304 KAYGIL
+304 AYGIL
-310 NEYWQRPVDTGK
+310 GE
-322 VKVAGDLNITVVGKE
+322 
-337 AYGVLSDNKDCDTNI
+337 LSDDAKSEDDGKIYIGKDLELDVTAANGDAVGIGVSGKYNKTII
-352 LGNANIN
+352 LGNSTIN
-359 VTGTNSSYAIHAKEG
+359 ATGKTASYAIIAEDG
-374 GQITVGSAGKTVAL
+374 GQITVGSAGKNVNLT
-388 KAETT
+388 
-393 AGDSGKLAA
+393 GD
-402 AGVYAL
+402 V
-408 EGGQVTIAGAKA
+408 
-420 DIEADVTANGRAIGV
+420 
-435 RVEGKDASITS
+435 
-446 AVQLN
+446 
-451 ADTTNIAVNGTTT
+451 
-464 ADSNNF
+464 
-470 NEAAW
+470 
-475 VKNGSLTVNSKNLN
+475 
-489 VTGSMSGFTLE
+489 
-500 GLNVSTNGLIELNTE
+500 
-515 KTVIDIADDYGVTG
+515 
-529 ITAHNGGTFKVNKGD
+529 
-544 LIITSTN
+544 
-551 TAANGVGKT
+551 
-560 NSIGIQSDEIGS
+560 
-572 GEPQNSII
+572 
-580 IGPGVNKVDITV
+580 KVD
-592 NGAGSE
+592 
-598 GATPNASNGTAG
+598 
-610 IYAVDGAI
+610 
-618 EIASGELNVR
+618 
-628 VNSGANVSSDASGVY
+628 
-643 SNATGIKGLNGTI
+643 
-656 TVAGSTRTILDV
+656 
-668 TDGYQEATGVYA
+668 
-680 GSYGD
+680 
-685 KKATV
+685 
-690 SILGDTAI
+690 
-698 TATGKT
+698 
-704 GAHALYAEK
+704 
-713 GSEITIGSKGKMVD
+713 
-727 LTVSSTNGGK
+727 
-737 VYGLDA
+737 
-743 TGGSDITVNGSNLT
+743 GGSV
-757 IDVGSYVENGTIN
+757 IN
-770 DRIFAID
+770 
-777 ASTNKGGKIILN
+777 
-789 SDEITIVGEQKGHTV
+789 H
-804 YCDGVRANMSTIE
+804 
-817 FNGNTTIDL
+817 
-826 KADLKDG
+826 
-833 WSAIESKNKQNQFAG
+833 
-848 INVQCDPGNI
+848 
-858 FATAINFNGSETDI
+858 
-872 KVEGK
+872 
-877 ATWFAAVQG
+877 
-886 SGVPGSINFTGKK
+886 
-899 VNITAVNN
+899 
-907 KAVSEGDS
+907 
-915 TTVGI
+915 
-920 YAQYGATINSAAA
+920 
-933 TDIVT
+933 
-938 TVEANGDANG
+938 
-948 IYNTNNFYYN
+948 
-958 GNVKLKGNF
+958 
-967 MGTVI
+967 
-972 SNESS
+972 
-977 AYGIYNDP
+977 
-985 LDADNTGGEVYI
+985 
-997 GKGLK
+997 
-1002 LDVTALKGEAV
+1002 
-1013 GIYGKGEH
+1013 
-1021 SKTTVLG
+1021 G
-1028 DVTITTNGQ
+1028 DVTINGQ
-1037 NDSYSLYA
+1037 LLVKAAGASSEYTSIGESLRINAGSDSAVQIENSSQKNVSNVLNFNSKNTELSSSGSSYISAVNILNNNQPDVTASNTVNFRGDTTKITATATDGKAQGVRIGESNFGSGKLTTDINFGATNTSINVKGNVVAGDYYDQVA
-1045 AAKANITLGSA
+1045 GIWEGEGSYKGDVATNIAFNGKANIDVYSQGGNAYGIFVEHGSEI
-1056 GKTVALTGDVTAK
+1056 GTTIIDFNDNTVINAQNANGSGEAVYISGDGVAVNFNKAQKKGVTVDIIGDITAANNAK
-1069 DADSII
+1069 I
-1075 TLAGDTNIVSGTVTA
+1075 TLAGDSNVVKGTVTA

-1097 GGGDKATYTV
+1097 AGSDKATYIV
-1107 DKFVTKGAGERASAA
+1107 NKFVTKDS
-1122 VSGTITVSGGTLNID
+1122 VSRFTTVTRGTITVSGGTLNID

-1269 DGSSSVGT
+1269 DGSSSEGA
-1277 TGINNDLGVKDLD
+1277 TGVNNDLGVKDLD
-1290 FSSTSG
+1290 FSSN
-1296 SGTVDAI
+1296 SGTVDAS

-1315 GDGSSELLKGTG
+1315 GDGNSELLKGTG
-1327 NSNNNVTV
+1327 SNNTVTV
-1335 GSDSG
+1335 GSTSDSG

-1356 GTLNAAVTLK
+1356 GTLNANVTLQS
-1366 ADSQMNVEAGSFTVG
+1366 DSQMNVEAGSFTVD

-1396 NLTTTEDFTVGDAG
+1396 NLTTTQDFTVGDAIN
-1410 SNKSGT
+1410 NKTGT

-1437 TGSLTANELSVGD
+1437 TGSLTANELSVGT
-1450 SSNSKEGAVTAAGTV
+1450 SNKEGTVTAAGTV
-1465 DVGTLKLNKGNI
+1465 DVGTLNLNKGNV

-1485 KTLTVGDND
+1485 KTLTVGDSD
-1494 AKIAVGAADSA
+1494 AKIAVGAADRA

-1519 LMLDPDWEDSST
+1519 LMLDPDWEDGST

-1541 FNSSQIDG
+1541 FNGSQIDG

-1572 FTDTGLTWGKNDI
+1572 FTDTGLTWGQNDI

-1612 ASDNKNFAAANTAT
+1612 ASDSKDLVAANTAT
-1626 FAAGSLLMVAGDA
+1626 FAASSLLMVAGDA
-1639 ALTTDGALKAGSTV
+1639 ALTIDGALKAGGTAT
-1653 NAQNNSNSNNDAATL
+1653 NTISNGSAATL

-1680 AQADKRYTIVSGFT
+1680 AQADKQYTIVSGFT

-1736 SEALPGV
+1736 STALPGV

-1756 DSPYAGIKY
+1756 DSTYAGIKY

-1794 ATRTGALAALDLGT
+1794 ATRTGALAAMDLGT
-1808 AVQEHLSLAKAAAEQ
+1808 AAQEHLSLAKAAAEQ

-1837 GGIWAQYIHNKDK
+1837 GSIWAQYIHNKDK

-1881 IAFSYGSGDSTGS
+1881 MAFSYGSGDSTGS

-2030 GDKNIAMDITVP
+2030 GDKNTAMDITVP

>member
-1 MVKVV
+1 MDKVV

-13 MMRSKSLAK
+13 MMRSKRLAK
-22 NKDLQRKVLCSLL
+22 NKDLQKKVLCSLL
-35 AAGVMSV
+35 AVGVMSV
-42 CISGGDVWAAQS
+42 CISGGDVWAAGTIKDQDMVITS
-54 NEKIDLSGSA
+54 NMDIVADDGGFEGATNRYAAIGHTQDATMTVTAKPGVIVNSVVTATNGRAMGIVNTGNGVLNVNGNYGFALQADTVRGIRNNGYNDLNLNGDFIIKA
-64 ASTAYADWDMQID
+64 V
-77 SEGSFKGVY
+77 SEGKDSNNDVVVGAEAFNGTNITVNGDKLNIDITTDNARIIGVQNFNN
-86 THNGAN
+86 NGKTIVFNSNDISIKAVQ
-92 LDFTGTETNII
+92 TGT
-103 INNKNNAATAVANY
+103 
-117 GNNGGV
+117 
-123 MNFDAAKTSITLEHT
+123 
-138 GNVGSA
+138 GSFCQ
-144 SPRDMGVLV
+144 GVLGY
-153 NQGTVNFN
+153 QSTTNFN
-161 GDALIKLNTA
+161 GDIVIDLKADKVTSQVHGVDIQCDPGNTYE
-171 NTATMYGVNVECNTN
+171 TA
-186 DAVPS
+186 
-191 IVNFNKKAAIDI
+191 VNFNNQQTDIKVEGGAGATVAAIR
-203 VTGEAATGIFVSG
+203 
-216 KPGSVLASGDNLN
+216 ASGVPGTVNLN
-229 ITINAGGNINGVW
+229 GKVTNLTAANINGGMAAAIISQ
-242 TRYGGT
+242 YGAHVNSGSET
-248 FSTGVSNNLNI
+248 NI
-259 NLQSDSQYSTVTGIK
+259 NAAANAKDDAVAVYVGEYAGYNGNVELQGNFTADVISENG
-274 CFSQKEGQDNS
+274 N
-285 HAGMI
+285 
-290 DIEGSATINVQSAN
+290 
-304 KAYGIL
+304 AYGIL
-310 NEYWQRPVDTGK
+310 GE
-322 VKVAGDLNITVVGKE
+322 
-337 AYGVLSDNKDCDTNI
+337 LSDDAKSEDDGKIYIGKDLELDVTAANGDAVGIGVSGQYNKTII
-352 LGNANIN
+352 LGNSTIN
-359 VTGTNSSYAIHAKEG
+359 ATGKTASYAIIAEDG
-374 GQITVGSAGKTVAL
+374 GQITVGSEGKTVDL
-388 KAETT
+388 TGEVKVDGGSVSNHGNVTINGQLLVKADGASSEYTSTGERLRINAGSDSAVQIENSSLQNVSNVLDFNANNTELSSSGSNYISAVNILNNNQPDVTASNTVNFSGDTT
-393 AGDSGKLAA
+393 KIKATATDGKAQGVRIGESNFGSGKLTTDINFGATNTSINVKGNVV
-402 AGVYAL
+402 AGDYYDQVAGIW
-408 EGGQVTIAGAKA
+408 EGEGSYKG
-420 DIEADVTANGRAIGV
+420 DVA
-435 RVEGKDASITS
+435 
-446 AVQLN
+446 
-451 ADTTNIAVNGTTT
+451 TNIAFNGKANIDVYSQGGNAYGIFVEHGSEIGTTIIDFNDNT
-464 ADSNNF
+464 VINAQNANGSGEAVYISGDGVAVNF
-470 NEAAW
+470 NKAQ
-475 VKNGSLTVNSKNLN
+475 KK
-489 VTGSMSGFTLE
+489 
-500 GLNVSTNGLIELNTE
+500 
-515 KTVIDIADDYGVTG
+515 GVTVD
-529 ITAHNGGTFKVNKGD
+529 IIGD
-544 LIITSTN
+544 I
-551 TAANGVGKT
+551 TAAN
-560 NSIGIQSDEIGS
+560 
-572 GEPQNSII
+572 
-580 IGPGVNKVDITV
+580 
-592 NGAGSE
+592 
-598 GATPNASNGTAG
+598 NA
-610 IYAVDGAI
+610 
-618 EIASGELNVR
+618 
-628 VNSGANVSSDASGVY
+628 
-643 SNATGIKGLNGTI
+643 K
-656 TVAGSTRTILDV
+656 
-668 TDGYQEATGVYA
+668 
-680 GSYGD
+680 
-685 KKATV
+685 
-690 SILGDTAI
+690 
-698 TATGKT
+698 
-704 GAHALYAEK
+704 
-713 GSEITIGSKGKMVD
+713 
-727 LTVSSTNGGK
+727 
-737 VYGLDA
+737 
-743 TGGSDITVNGSNLT
+743 
-757 IDVGSYVENGTIN
+757 
-770 DRIFAID
+770 
-777 ASTNKGGKIILN
+777 
-789 SDEITIVGEQKGHTV
+789 
-804 YCDGVRANMSTIE
+804 
-817 FNGNTTIDL
+817 
-826 KADLKDG
+826 
-833 WSAIESKNKQNQFAG
+833 
-848 INVQCDPGNI
+848 
-858 FATAINFNGSETDI
+858 
-872 KVEGK
+872 
-877 ATWFAAVQG
+877 
-886 SGVPGSINFTGKK
+886 
-899 VNITAVNN
+899 
-907 KAVSEGDS
+907 
-915 TTVGI
+915 
-920 YAQYGATINSAAA
+920 
-933 TDIVT
+933 
-938 TVEANGDANG
+938 
-948 IYNTNNFYYN
+948 
-958 GNVKLKGNF
+958 
-967 MGTVI
+967 
-972 SNESS
+972 
-977 AYGIYNDP
+977 
-985 LDADNTGGEVYI
+985 
-997 GKGLK
+997 
-1002 LDVTALKGEAV
+1002 
-1013 GIYGKGEH
+1013 
-1021 SKTTVLG
+1021 
-1028 DVTITTNGQ
+1028 
-1037 NDSYSLYA
+1037 
-1045 AAKANITLGSA
+1045 
-1056 GKTVALTGDVTAK
+1056 
-1069 DADSII
+1069 I
-1075 TLAGDTNIVSGTVTA
+1075 TLAGDSNVVKGTVTA

-1097 GGGDKATYTV
+1097 AGSDKATYIV
-1107 DKFVTKGAGERASAA
+1107 NKFVTKDS
-1122 VSGTITVSGGTLNID
+1122 VSRFTTVTRGTITVSGGTLNID

-1269 DGSSSVGT
+1269 DGSSSEGA
-1277 TGINNDLGVKDLD
+1277 TGVNNDLGVKDLD
-1290 FSSTSG
+1290 FSSN
-1296 SGTVDAI
+1296 SGTVDAS

-1327 NSNNNVTV
+1327 SNNTVTV
-1335 GSDSG
+1335 GSTSDSG

-1356 GTLNAAVTLK
+1356 GTLNANVTLQS
-1366 ADSQMNVEAGSFTVG
+1366 DSQMNVEAGSFTVD

-1396 NLTTTEDFTVGDAG
+1396 NLTTTQDFTVGDAIN
-1410 SNKSGT
+1410 NKTGT

-1437 TGSLTANELSVGD
+1437 TGSLTANELSVGT
-1450 SSNSKEGAVTAAGTV
+1450 SNKEGTVTAAGTV
-1465 DVGTLKLNKGNI
+1465 DVGTLNLNKGNV

-1485 KTLTVGDND
+1485 KTLTVGDSD
-1494 AKIAVGAADSA
+1494 AKIAVGAADRA

-1519 LMLDPDWEDSST
+1519 LMLDPAWEDGST

-1541 FNSSQIDG
+1541 FNGSQIDG

-1572 FTDTGLTWGKNDI
+1572 FTDTGLTWGQNDI

-1612 ASDNKNFAAANTAT
+1612 ASDSKDLVAANTAT

-1639 ALTTDGALKAGSTV
+1639 ALTIDGALKAGGTAT
-1653 NAQNNSNSNNDAATL
+1653 NTISNGSAATL

-1680 AQADKRYTIVSGFT
+1680 AQADKQYTIVSGFT

-1700 TDGGWNG
+1700 IDGGWNG

-1736 SEALPGV
+1736 NEALPGV

-1808 AVQEHLSLAKAAAEQ
+1808 AAQEHLSLAKAAAEQ

-1837 GGIWAQYIHNKDK
+1837 GSIWAQYIHNKDK
-1850 VDNMGGVSYD
+1850 VDNMGSVSYD
-1860 GQYNGVIIGGDFA
+1860 GQYNGIVVGGDFA

-1941 QVISMGIKG
+1941 QVISMGVKG
-1950 EKLISNGHGTSYVPY
+1950 EKVISNGHGTSYVPY

-2005 ISHESVTASGW
+2005 ISHESVTAGGW

-2030 GDKNIAMDITVP
+2030 GDKNTAMDITVP

>member
-1 MVKVV
+1 MERGFDDEIK
-6 KIWKGDL
+6 KIGKKQGFTKE
-13 MMRSKSLAK
+13 SI
-22 NKDLQRKVLCSLL
+22 VL
-35 AAGVMSV
+35 AACSRSNVRLY
-42 CISGGDVWAAQS
+42 IWGDVWAAGTIKDQDMVITS
-54 NEKIDLSGSA
+54 NMDIVADDGGFEGATNRYAAIGHTQDATMTVTAKPGVIVNSVVTATNGRAMGIVNTGNGVLNVNGNYGFALQADTVRGIRNNGYNDLNLNGDFIIKA
-64 ASTAYADWDMQID
+64 V
-77 SEGSFKGVY
+77 SEGKDSNNDVVVGAEAFNGTNITVNGDKLNIDITTDNARIIGVQNFNN
-86 THNGAN
+86 NGKTIVFNSNDISIKAVQ
-92 LDFTGTETNII
+92 TGT
-103 INNKNNAATAVANY
+103 
-117 GNNGGV
+117 
-123 MNFDAAKTSITLEHT
+123 
-138 GNVGSA
+138 GSFCQ
-144 SPRDMGVLV
+144 GVLGY
-153 NQGTVNFN
+153 QSTTNFN
-161 GDALIKLNTA
+161 GDIVIDLKADKVTSQVHGVDIRCDPGNTYE
-171 NTATMYGVNVECNTN
+171 TA
-186 DAVPS
+186 
-191 IVNFNKKAAIDI
+191 VNFNNQQTDIKVEGGAGATVAAIR
-203 VTGEAATGIFVSG
+203 
-216 KPGSVLASGDNLN
+216 ASGVPGTVNLN
-229 ITINAGGNINGVW
+229 GKVTNLTAANINGGMAAAIISQ
-242 TRYGGT
+242 YGAHVNSGSET
-248 FSTGVSNNLNI
+248 NI
-259 NLQSDSQYSTVTGIK
+259 NAAVNAKDDAVAVYVGEYAGYNGNVELQGNFTADVISENG
-274 CFSQKEGQDNS
+274 N
-285 HAGMI
+285 
-290 DIEGSATINVQSAN
+290 
-304 KAYGIL
+304 AYGIL
-310 NEYWQRPVDTGK
+310 GE
-322 VKVAGDLNITVVGKE
+322 
-337 AYGVLSDNKDCDTNI
+337 LSDDAKSEDDGKIYIGKDLELDVTAANGDAVGIGVSGKYNKTII
-352 LGNANIN
+352 LGNSTIN
-359 VTGTNSSYAIHAKEG
+359 ATGKTASYAIIAEDG
-374 GQITVGSAGKTVAL
+374 GQITVGSAGKNVNLT
-388 KAETT
+388 
-393 AGDSGKLAA
+393 GD
-402 AGVYAL
+402 V
-408 EGGQVTIAGAKA
+408 
-420 DIEADVTANGRAIGV
+420 
-435 RVEGKDASITS
+435 
-446 AVQLN
+446 
-451 ADTTNIAVNGTTT
+451 
-464 ADSNNF
+464 
-470 NEAAW
+470 
-475 VKNGSLTVNSKNLN
+475 
-489 VTGSMSGFTLE
+489 
-500 GLNVSTNGLIELNTE
+500 
-515 KTVIDIADDYGVTG
+515 
-529 ITAHNGGTFKVNKGD
+529 
-544 LIITSTN
+544 
-551 TAANGVGKT
+551 
-560 NSIGIQSDEIGS
+560 
-572 GEPQNSII
+572 
-580 IGPGVNKVDITV
+580 KVD
-592 NGAGSE
+592 
-598 GATPNASNGTAG
+598 
-610 IYAVDGAI
+610 
-618 EIASGELNVR
+618 
-628 VNSGANVSSDASGVY
+628 
-643 SNATGIKGLNGTI
+643 
-656 TVAGSTRTILDV
+656 
-668 TDGYQEATGVYA
+668 
-680 GSYGD
+680 
-685 KKATV
+685 
-690 SILGDTAI
+690 
-698 TATGKT
+698 
-704 GAHALYAEK
+704 
-713 GSEITIGSKGKMVD
+713 
-727 LTVSSTNGGK
+727 
-737 VYGLDA
+737 
-743 TGGSDITVNGSNLT
+743 GGSV
-757 IDVGSYVENGTIN
+757 IN
-770 DRIFAID
+770 
-777 ASTNKGGKIILN
+777 
-789 SDEITIVGEQKGHTV
+789 H
-804 YCDGVRANMSTIE
+804 
-817 FNGNTTIDL
+817 
-826 KADLKDG
+826 
-833 WSAIESKNKQNQFAG
+833 
-848 INVQCDPGNI
+848 
-858 FATAINFNGSETDI
+858 
-872 KVEGK
+872 
-877 ATWFAAVQG
+877 
-886 SGVPGSINFTGKK
+886 
-899 VNITAVNN
+899 
-907 KAVSEGDS
+907 
-915 TTVGI
+915 
-920 YAQYGATINSAAA
+920 
-933 TDIVT
+933 
-938 TVEANGDANG
+938 
-948 IYNTNNFYYN
+948 
-958 GNVKLKGNF
+958 
-967 MGTVI
+967 
-972 SNESS
+972 
-977 AYGIYNDP
+977 
-985 LDADNTGGEVYI
+985 
-997 GKGLK
+997 
-1002 LDVTALKGEAV
+1002 
-1013 GIYGKGEH
+1013 
-1021 SKTTVLG
+1021 G
-1028 DVTITTNGQ
+1028 DVTINGQ
-1037 NDSYSLYA
+1037 LLVKAAGASSEYTSIGESLRINAGSDSAVQIENSSQKNVSNVLNFNSKNTELSSSGSSYISAVNILNNNQPDVTASNTVNFRGDTTKITATATDGKAQGVRIGESNFGSGKLTTDINFGATNTSINVKGNVVAGDYYDQVA
-1045 AAKANITLGSA
+1045 GIWEGEGSYKGDVATNIAFNGKANIDVYSQGGNAYGIFVEHGSEI
-1056 GKTVALTGDVTAK
+1056 GTTIIDFNDNTVINAQNANGSGEAVYISGDGVAVNFNKAQKKGVTVDIIGDITAANNAK
-1069 DADSII
+1069 I
-1075 TLAGDTNIVSGTVTA
+1075 TLAGDSNVVKGTVTA

-1097 GGGDKATYTV
+1097 AGSDKATYIV
-1107 DKFVTKGAGERASAA
+1107 NKFVTKDS
-1122 VSGTITVSGGTLNID
+1122 VSRFTTVTRGTITVSGGTLNID

-1269 DGSSSVGT
+1269 DGSSSEGA
-1277 TGINNDLGVKDLD
+1277 TGVNNDLGVKDLD
-1290 FSSTSG
+1290 FSSN
-1296 SGTVDAI
+1296 SGTVDAS

-1327 NSNNNVTV
+1327 SNNTVTV
-1335 GSDSG
+1335 GSTSDSG

-1356 GTLNAAVTLK
+1356 GTLNANVTLQS
-1366 ADSQMNVEAGSFTVG
+1366 DSQMNVEAGSFTVD

-1396 NLTTTEDFTVGDAG
+1396 NLTTTQDFTVGDAIN
-1410 SNKSGT
+1410 NKTGT

-1437 TGSLTANELSVGD
+1437 TGSLTANELSVGT
-1450 SSNSKEGAVTAAGTV
+1450 SNKEGTVTAAGTV
-1465 DVGTLKLNKGNI
+1465 DVGTLNLNKGNV

-1485 KTLTVGDND
+1485 KTLTVGDSD
-1494 AKIAVGAADSA
+1494 AKIAVGAADRA

-1519 LMLDPDWEDSST
+1519 LMLDPAWEDGST

-1541 FNSSQIDG
+1541 FNGSQIDG

-1572 FTDTGLTWGKNDI
+1572 FTDTGLTWGQNDI

-1612 ASDNKNFAAANTAT
+1612 ASDSKDLAAANTAT

-1639 ALTTDGALKAGSTV
+1639 ALTTDGALKAGGTAT
-1653 NAQNNSNSNNDAATL
+1653 NTISNGSAATL

-1680 AQADKRYTIVSGFT
+1680 AQADKQYTIVSGFT

-1723 NGSFTVSTQKVKA
+1723 SGSFTVSTQKVKA

-1808 AVQEHLSLAKAAAEQ
+1808 AAQEHLSLAKAAAEQ

-1941 QVISMGIKG
+1941 QVISMGVKG

-2005 ISHESVTASGW
+2005 ISHESVTAGGW

-2030 GDKNIAMDITVP
+2030 GDKNTAMDITVP

>member
-42 CISGGDVWAAQS
+42 CISGGDVWAS
-54 NEKIDLSGSA
+54 NSLINVGNKEYSADTIIVADENLASDNSAVVGIANDVSNSKSGITMKNGTKLTVNSV
-64 ASTAYADWDMQID
+64 ASSGRAYA
-77 SEGSFKGVY
+77 VAVN
-86 THNGAN
+86 NGAGFGFVGKGE
-92 LDFTGTETNII
+92 FT
-103 INNKNNAATAVANY
+103 ATGSDQAQARTIR
-117 GNNGGV
+117 NNGGGAIS
-123 MNFDAAKTSITLEHT
+123 FDGDITVNTNAGKLFSVAVEAWDSSDQIAVVEFKGDRTIINATGDKVQVNAIQVVSNNDTGSLIDFCADKTVITNTSTVAGGSNWANVAIVEGEKAVLRFSGKDVRLNSNNT
-138 GNVGSA
+138 GYTAQVISLNSNGNVVFNADNSILTAKSDFGA
-144 SPRDMGVLV
+144 NGIGGDGII
-153 NQGTVNFN
+153 TFN
-161 GDALIKLNTA
+161 GKNA
-171 NTATMYGVNVECNTN
+171 
-186 DAVPS
+186 
-191 IVNFNKKAAIDI
+191 
-203 VTGEAATGIFVSG
+203 
-216 KPGSVLASGDNLN
+216 
-229 ITINAGGNINGVW
+229 TINAIVTDGVGTTNSIGLLSSKAIDVTTNVDKLAINVYGSGVW
-242 TRYGGT
+242 NGNPGYANGT
-248 FSTGVSNNLNI
+248 AGIYANADVDIAAKNLAVNVVAGQAVDGVNTY
-259 NLQSDSQYSTVTGIK
+259 DEETAK
-274 CFSQKEGQDNS
+274 AQDNYS
-285 HAGMI
+285 
-290 DIEGSATINVQSAN
+290 D
-304 KAYGIL
+304 AYGIRMMSGNL
-310 NEYWQRPVDTGK
+310 NASQDT
-322 VKVAGDLNITVVGKE
+322 DTNIVVYEGYKGAIGVSAE
-337 AYGVLSDNKDCDTNI
+337 AENAIVNI
-352 LGNANIN
+352 LGNTTITA
-359 VTGTNSSYAIHAKEG
+359 TGKTASNALLAEDG
-374 GQITVGSAGKTVAL
+374 GQITVGSEGKTVDL
-388 KAETT
+388 TGEVKVDGGSVSNHGNVTINGQLLVKADGASSEYTSTGESLRINAGSDSAVQIENSSLQNVRNVLDFNAKNTELSSSGSNYISAVNILNNNQPDVTASNTVNFSGDTT
-393 AGDSGKLAA
+393 KITATATDGKAQGVRIGESNFGSGKLTTDINFGATNTSINVKGNVV
-402 AGVYAL
+402 AGDYYDQVAGIW
-408 EGGQVTIAGAKA
+408 EGEGSYKG
-420 DIEADVTANGRAIGV
+420 DVA
-435 RVEGKDASITS
+435 
-446 AVQLN
+446 
-451 ADTTNIAVNGTTT
+451 TNIAFNGKANIDVYSQGGNAYGIFVEHGSEIGTTIIDFNDNT
-464 ADSNNF
+464 VINAQNANGSGEAVYISGDGVAVNF
-470 NEAAW
+470 NKAQ
-475 VKNGSLTVNSKNLN
+475 KK
-489 VTGSMSGFTLE
+489 
-500 GLNVSTNGLIELNTE
+500 
-515 KTVIDIADDYGVTG
+515 GVTVD
-529 ITAHNGGTFKVNKGD
+529 IIGD
-544 LIITSTN
+544 I
-551 TAANGVGKT
+551 TAAN
-560 NSIGIQSDEIGS
+560 
-572 GEPQNSII
+572 
-580 IGPGVNKVDITV
+580 
-592 NGAGSE
+592 
-598 GATPNASNGTAG
+598 NA
-610 IYAVDGAI
+610 
-618 EIASGELNVR
+618 
-628 VNSGANVSSDASGVY
+628 
-643 SNATGIKGLNGTI
+643 K
-656 TVAGSTRTILDV
+656 
-668 TDGYQEATGVYA
+668 
-680 GSYGD
+680 
-685 KKATV
+685 
-690 SILGDTAI
+690 
-698 TATGKT
+698 
-704 GAHALYAEK
+704 
-713 GSEITIGSKGKMVD
+713 
-727 LTVSSTNGGK
+727 
-737 VYGLDA
+737 
-743 TGGSDITVNGSNLT
+743 
-757 IDVGSYVENGTIN
+757 
-770 DRIFAID
+770 
-777 ASTNKGGKIILN
+777 
-789 SDEITIVGEQKGHTV
+789 
-804 YCDGVRANMSTIE
+804 
-817 FNGNTTIDL
+817 
-826 KADLKDG
+826 
-833 WSAIESKNKQNQFAG
+833 
-848 INVQCDPGNI
+848 
-858 FATAINFNGSETDI
+858 
-872 KVEGK
+872 
-877 ATWFAAVQG
+877 
-886 SGVPGSINFTGKK
+886 
-899 VNITAVNN
+899 
-907 KAVSEGDS
+907 
-915 TTVGI
+915 
-920 YAQYGATINSAAA
+920 
-933 TDIVT
+933 
-938 TVEANGDANG
+938 
-948 IYNTNNFYYN
+948 
-958 GNVKLKGNF
+958 
-967 MGTVI
+967 
-972 SNESS
+972 
-977 AYGIYNDP
+977 
-985 LDADNTGGEVYI
+985 
-997 GKGLK
+997 
-1002 LDVTALKGEAV
+1002 
-1013 GIYGKGEH
+1013 
-1021 SKTTVLG
+1021 
-1028 DVTITTNGQ
+1028 
-1037 NDSYSLYA
+1037 
-1045 AAKANITLGSA
+1045 
-1056 GKTVALTGDVTAK
+1056 
-1069 DADSII
+1069 I
-1075 TLAGDTNIVSGTVTA
+1075 TLAGDSNVVKGTVTA

-1097 GGGDKATYTV
+1097 AGSDKATYIV
-1107 DKFVTKGAGERASAA
+1107 NKFVTKDS
-1122 VSGTITVSGGTLNID
+1122 VSRFTTVTRGTITVSGGTLNID

-1195 DTSYTL
+1195 DASYTL

-1211 GKVDDSGVGANTKTT
+1211 GKVDDSGAGAKAKTT

-1269 DGSSSVGT
+1269 DGTSSEGA
-1277 TGINNDLGVKDLD
+1277 TGVNNDLGVKDLD
-1290 FSSTSG
+1290 FSTNSG
-1296 SGTVDAI
+1296 SGTVNAN

-1327 NSNNNVTV
+1327 NSNNTVTV
-1335 GSDSG
+1335 GSG

-1356 GTLNAAVTLK
+1356 GTLNAAVTLQ

-1381 KITATE
+1381 KITAAE

-1396 NLTTTEDFTVGDAG
+1396 NLTTTQDFTVGDAS

-1465 DVGTLKLNKGNI
+1465 DVDTLNLNKGKV

-1485 KTLTVGDND
+1485 KTLTVVDSD

-1519 LMLDPDWEDSST
+1519 LMLDPAWEDSST

-1612 ASDNKNFAAANTAT
+1612 ASDNKDLAAANTAT

-1653 NAQNNSNSNNDAATL
+1653 NAQNNGNSNNDAATL
-1668 KVDSGAKLYIAD
+1668 KVDAGAKLYIAD
-1680 AQADKRYTIVSGFT
+1680 AQADKKYTIVSGFT
-1694 NSGSAV
+1694 NSNSAV
-1700 TDGGWNG
+1700 TDGGWSG

-1723 NGSFTVSTQKVKA
+1723 SGSFTVSTQKVKA

-1749 DAMSSQT
+1749 DAMGSQI

-1780 AAVNSFAQGAENSG
+1780 AAVNSFAQGAENNG

-1808 AVQEHLSLAKAAAEQ
+1808 AAQEHLSLAKAAAEQ

-1837 GGIWAQYIHNKDK
+1837 GSIWAQYIHNKDK

-1860 GQYNGVIIGGDFA
+1860 GQYNGFIIGGDFA

-1941 QVISMGIKG
+1941 QVISMGVKG

-1990 STDKADLWLLPVGIS
+1990 STDKADLWLLPVGII
-2005 ISHESVTASGW
+2005 ISHESVTAGGW

-2030 GDKNIAMDITVP
+2030 GDKNTAMDITVP

>member
-1 MVKVV
+1 MV

-42 CISGGDVWAAQS
+42 CISGGDVWAAGTIKDQDMIITS
-54 NEKIDLSGSA
+54 NMDIVADDGGFESATNRYAAIGHTQDATMTVTAKPGVIVNSVVTATNGRAMGIVNTGNGVLNVNGNYGFALQADTVRGIRNNGYNDLNLNGDFIIKA
-64 ASTAYADWDMQID
+64 V
-77 SEGSFKGVY
+77 SEGKDSNNDVVVGAEAF
-86 THNGAN
+86 NG
-92 LDFTGTETNII
+92 TNITVNGDKLNIDITTDNARI
-103 INNKNNAATAVANY
+103 IGVQNFN
-117 GNNGGV
+117 NNGKNIV
-123 MNFDAAKTSITLEHT
+123 FNSNDISIKAVQT
-138 GNVGSA
+138 GAGSFCQ
-144 SPRDMGVLV
+144 GVLGY
-153 NQGTVNFN
+153 QSTTNFN
-161 GDALIKLNTA
+161 GDIVIDLKADKVTSQVHGVDIQCDPGNTYE
-171 NTATMYGVNVECNTN
+171 TA
-186 DAVPS
+186 
-191 IVNFNKKAAIDI
+191 VNFNNKQTDIKVEGGAGATVAAIR
-203 VTGEAATGIFVSG
+203 
-216 KPGSVLASGDNLN
+216 ASGVPGAVNLN
-229 ITINAGGNINGVW
+229 GKVTNLTAANINGGMASAIISQ
-242 TRYGGT
+242 YGAHVNSGSET
-248 FSTGVSNNLNI
+248 NI
-259 NLQSDSQYSTVTGIK
+259 NAAVNAKDDAVAVYVGEYAGYNGNVELQGNFTADVISENGD
-274 CFSQKEGQDNS
+274 
-285 HAGMI
+285 
-290 DIEGSATINVQSAN
+290 
-304 KAYGIL
+304 AYGIL
-310 NEYWQRPVDTGK
+310 GE
-322 VKVAGDLNITVVGKE
+322 
-337 AYGVLSDNKDCDTNI
+337 LSDDAKSEDDGKIYIGKDLELDVTAANGDAVGIGVSGKYNKTII
-352 LGNANIN
+352 LGNSTIN
-359 VTGTNSSYAIHAKEG
+359 ATGKTASNALLAEAG
-374 GQITVGSAGKTVAL
+374 GQITVGSEGKTVDL
-388 KAETT
+388 TGEVKVDGGSVSNHGNVTINGQLLVKADVASSEYTSTGESLRINAGSDSAVQIENSSLQNVSNVLDFNAKNTELSSSGSNYISAVNILNNNQPDVTASNTVNFSGDTT
-393 AGDSGKLAA
+393 KITATATDGKAQGVRIGESNFGSGKLTTDINFGATNTSINVKGNVV
-402 AGVYAL
+402 AGDYYDQVAGIW
-408 EGGQVTIAGAKA
+408 EGEGSYKG
-420 DIEADVTANGRAIGV
+420 DVA
-435 RVEGKDASITS
+435 
-446 AVQLN
+446 
-451 ADTTNIAVNGTTT
+451 TNIAFNGKANIDVYSQGGNAYGIFVEHGSEIGTTIIDFNDNT
-464 ADSNNF
+464 VINAQNANGSGEAVYISGDGVAVNF
-470 NEAAW
+470 NKAQ
-475 VKNGSLTVNSKNLN
+475 KK
-489 VTGSMSGFTLE
+489 
-500 GLNVSTNGLIELNTE
+500 
-515 KTVIDIADDYGVTG
+515 GVTVD
-529 ITAHNGGTFKVNKGD
+529 IIGD
-544 LIITSTN
+544 I
-551 TAANGVGKT
+551 TAAN
-560 NSIGIQSDEIGS
+560 
-572 GEPQNSII
+572 
-580 IGPGVNKVDITV
+580 
-592 NGAGSE
+592 
-598 GATPNASNGTAG
+598 NA
-610 IYAVDGAI
+610 
-618 EIASGELNVR
+618 
-628 VNSGANVSSDASGVY
+628 
-643 SNATGIKGLNGTI
+643 K
-656 TVAGSTRTILDV
+656 
-668 TDGYQEATGVYA
+668 
-680 GSYGD
+680 
-685 KKATV
+685 
-690 SILGDTAI
+690 
-698 TATGKT
+698 
-704 GAHALYAEK
+704 
-713 GSEITIGSKGKMVD
+713 
-727 LTVSSTNGGK
+727 
-737 VYGLDA
+737 
-743 TGGSDITVNGSNLT
+743 
-757 IDVGSYVENGTIN
+757 
-770 DRIFAID
+770 
-777 ASTNKGGKIILN
+777 
-789 SDEITIVGEQKGHTV
+789 
-804 YCDGVRANMSTIE
+804 
-817 FNGNTTIDL
+817 
-826 KADLKDG
+826 
-833 WSAIESKNKQNQFAG
+833 
-848 INVQCDPGNI
+848 
-858 FATAINFNGSETDI
+858 
-872 KVEGK
+872 
-877 ATWFAAVQG
+877 
-886 SGVPGSINFTGKK
+886 
-899 VNITAVNN
+899 
-907 KAVSEGDS
+907 
-915 TTVGI
+915 
-920 YAQYGATINSAAA
+920 
-933 TDIVT
+933 
-938 TVEANGDANG
+938 
-948 IYNTNNFYYN
+948 
-958 GNVKLKGNF
+958 
-967 MGTVI
+967 
-972 SNESS
+972 
-977 AYGIYNDP
+977 
-985 LDADNTGGEVYI
+985 
-997 GKGLK
+997 
-1002 LDVTALKGEAV
+1002 
-1013 GIYGKGEH
+1013 
-1021 SKTTVLG
+1021 
-1028 DVTITTNGQ
+1028 
-1037 NDSYSLYA
+1037 
-1045 AAKANITLGSA
+1045 
-1056 GKTVALTGDVTAK
+1056 
-1069 DADSII
+1069 I
-1075 TLAGDTNIVSGTVTA
+1075 TLAGDSNVVKGTVTA

-1097 GGGDKATYTV
+1097 AGSDKATYIV
-1107 DKFVTKGAGERASAA
+1107 NKFVTKDS
-1122 VSGTITVSGGTLNID
+1122 VSRFTTVTRGTITVSGGTLNID

-1269 DGSSSVGT
+1269 DGSSSEGA
-1277 TGINNDLGVKDLD
+1277 TGVNNDLGVKDLD
-1290 FSSTSG
+1290 FSSN
-1296 SGTVDAI
+1296 SGTVDAS

-1327 NSNNNVTV
+1327 SNNTVTV
-1335 GSDSG
+1335 GSTSDSG

-1356 GTLNAAVTLK
+1356 GTLNANVTLQS
-1366 ADSQMNVEAGSFTVG
+1366 DSQMNVEAGSFTVD

-1396 NLTTTEDFTVGDAG
+1396 NLTTTQDFTVGDAIN
-1410 SNKSGT
+1410 NKTGT

-1437 TGSLTANELSVGD
+1437 TGSLTANELSVGT
-1450 SSNSKEGAVTAAGTV
+1450 SNKEGTVTAAGTV
-1465 DVGTLKLNKGNI
+1465 DVGTLNLNKGNV

-1485 KTLTVGDND
+1485 KTLTVGDSD
-1494 AKIAVGAADSA
+1494 AKIAVGAADRA

-1519 LMLDPDWEDSST
+1519 LMLDPAWEDGST

-1541 FNSSQIDG
+1541 FNGSQIDG

-1572 FTDTGLTWGKNDI
+1572 FTDTGLTWGQNDI

-1612 ASDNKNFAAANTAT
+1612 ASDSKDLVAANTAT

-1639 ALTTDGALKAGSTV
+1639 ALTIDGALKAGGTAT
-1653 NAQNNSNSNNDAATL
+1653 NTISNGSAATL

-1680 AQADKRYTIVSGFT
+1680 AQADKQYTIVSGFT

-1700 TDGGWNG
+1700 IDGGWNG

-1736 SEALPGV
+1736 NEALPGV

-1780 AAVNSFAQGAENSG
+1780 AAVNSFAQGTENSG

-1808 AVQEHLSLAKAAAEQ
+1808 AAQEHLSLAKAAAEQ

-1837 GGIWAQYIHNKDK
+1837 GSIWAQYIHNKDK

-1860 GQYNGVIIGGDFA
+1860 GQYNGIVVGGDFA

-1941 QVISMGIKG
+1941 QVISMGVKG
-1950 EKLISNGHGTSYVPY
+1950 EKVISNGHGTSYVPY

-2005 ISHESVTASGW
+2005 ISHESVTAGGW

-2030 GDKNIAMDITVP
+2030 GDKNTAMDITVP

>member
-1 MVKVV
+1 MNIVVKVV

-42 CISGGDVWAAQS
+42 CISEGDVWAS
-54 NEKIDLSGSA
+54 NSLINVGNKEYSADTIIVADENLASDNSAVVGIANDVSNSKSGITMKNGTKLTVNSV
-64 ASTAYADWDMQID
+64 ASSGRAYA
-77 SEGSFKGVY
+77 VAVN
-86 THNGAN
+86 NGAGFGFVGKGE
-92 LDFTGTETNII
+92 FT
-103 INNKNNAATAVANY
+103 ATGSDQAQARTIR
-117 GNNGGV
+117 NNGGGAIS
-123 MNFDAAKTSITLEHT
+123 FDGDITVNTNAGKLFSVAVEAWDSSDQIAVVEFKGDRTIINATGDKVQVNAIQVVSNNDTGSLIDFCADKTVITNTSTVAGGSNWANVAIVEGEKAVLRFSGKDVRLNSNNT
-138 GNVGSA
+138 GYTAQVISLNSNGNVVFNADNSILTAKSDFGA
-144 SPRDMGVLV
+144 NGIGGDGII
-153 NQGTVNFN
+153 TFN
-161 GDALIKLNTA
+161 GKNA
-171 NTATMYGVNVECNTN
+171 
-186 DAVPS
+186 
-191 IVNFNKKAAIDI
+191 
-203 VTGEAATGIFVSG
+203 
-216 KPGSVLASGDNLN
+216 
-229 ITINAGGNINGVW
+229 TINAIVTDGVGTTNSIGLLSSKAIDVTTNVDKLAINVYGSGVW
-242 TRYGGT
+242 NGNPGYANGT
-248 FSTGVSNNLNI
+248 AGIYANADVDIAAKNLAVNVVAGQAVDGVNTY
-259 NLQSDSQYSTVTGIK
+259 DEETAK
-274 CFSQKEGQDNS
+274 AQDNYS
-285 HAGMI
+285 
-290 DIEGSATINVQSAN
+290 D
-304 KAYGIL
+304 AYGIRMMSGNL
-310 NEYWQRPVDTGK
+310 NASQDT
-322 VKVAGDLNITVVGKE
+322 DTNIVVYEGYKGAIGVSAE
-337 AYGVLSDNKDCDTNI
+337 AENAIVNI
-352 LGNANIN
+352 LGNTTITA
-359 VTGTNSSYAIHAKEG
+359 TGKTASNALLAEDG
-374 GQITVGSAGKTVAL
+374 GQITVGSEGKTVDL
-388 KAETT
+388 TGEVKVDGGSVSNHGNVTINGQLLVKADGASSEYTSTGESLRINAGSDSAVQIENSSLQNVRNVLDFNAKNTELSSSGSNYISAVNILNNNQPDVTASNTVNFSGDTT
-393 AGDSGKLAA
+393 KITATATDGKAQGVRIGESNFGSGKLTTDINFGATNTSINVKGNVV
-402 AGVYAL
+402 AGDYYDQVAGIW
-408 EGGQVTIAGAKA
+408 EGEGSYKG
-420 DIEADVTANGRAIGV
+420 DVA
-435 RVEGKDASITS
+435 
-446 AVQLN
+446 
-451 ADTTNIAVNGTTT
+451 TNIAFNGKANIDVYSQGGNAYGIFVEHGSEIGTTIIDFNDNT
-464 ADSNNF
+464 VINAQNANGSGEAVYISGDGVAVNF
-470 NEAAW
+470 NKAQ
-475 VKNGSLTVNSKNLN
+475 KK
-489 VTGSMSGFTLE
+489 
-500 GLNVSTNGLIELNTE
+500 
-515 KTVIDIADDYGVTG
+515 GVTVD
-529 ITAHNGGTFKVNKGD
+529 IIGD
-544 LIITSTN
+544 I
-551 TAANGVGKT
+551 TAAN
-560 NSIGIQSDEIGS
+560 
-572 GEPQNSII
+572 
-580 IGPGVNKVDITV
+580 
-592 NGAGSE
+592 
-598 GATPNASNGTAG
+598 NA
-610 IYAVDGAI
+610 
-618 EIASGELNVR
+618 
-628 VNSGANVSSDASGVY
+628 
-643 SNATGIKGLNGTI
+643 K
-656 TVAGSTRTILDV
+656 
-668 TDGYQEATGVYA
+668 
-680 GSYGD
+680 
-685 KKATV
+685 
-690 SILGDTAI
+690 
-698 TATGKT
+698 
-704 GAHALYAEK
+704 
-713 GSEITIGSKGKMVD
+713 
-727 LTVSSTNGGK
+727 
-737 VYGLDA
+737 
-743 TGGSDITVNGSNLT
+743 
-757 IDVGSYVENGTIN
+757 
-770 DRIFAID
+770 
-777 ASTNKGGKIILN
+777 
-789 SDEITIVGEQKGHTV
+789 
-804 YCDGVRANMSTIE
+804 
-817 FNGNTTIDL
+817 
-826 KADLKDG
+826 
-833 WSAIESKNKQNQFAG
+833 
-848 INVQCDPGNI
+848 
-858 FATAINFNGSETDI
+858 
-872 KVEGK
+872 
-877 ATWFAAVQG
+877 
-886 SGVPGSINFTGKK
+886 
-899 VNITAVNN
+899 
-907 KAVSEGDS
+907 
-915 TTVGI
+915 
-920 YAQYGATINSAAA
+920 
-933 TDIVT
+933 
-938 TVEANGDANG
+938 
-948 IYNTNNFYYN
+948 
-958 GNVKLKGNF
+958 
-967 MGTVI
+967 
-972 SNESS
+972 
-977 AYGIYNDP
+977 
-985 LDADNTGGEVYI
+985 
-997 GKGLK
+997 
-1002 LDVTALKGEAV
+1002 
-1013 GIYGKGEH
+1013 
-1021 SKTTVLG
+1021 
-1028 DVTITTNGQ
+1028 
-1037 NDSYSLYA
+1037 
-1045 AAKANITLGSA
+1045 
-1056 GKTVALTGDVTAK
+1056 
-1069 DADSII
+1069 I
-1075 TLAGDTNIVSGTVTA
+1075 TLAGDSNVVKGTVTA

-1097 GGGDKATYTV
+1097 AGSDKATYIV
-1107 DKFVTKGAGERASAA
+1107 NKFVTKDS
-1122 VSGTITVSGGTLNID
+1122 VSRFTTVTRGTITVSGGTLNID

-1195 DTSYTL
+1195 DASYTL

-1211 GKVDDSGVGANTKTT
+1211 GKVDDSGAGAKAKTT

-1269 DGSSSVGT
+1269 DGTSSEGA
-1277 TGINNDLGVKDLD
+1277 TGVNNDLGVKDLD
-1290 FSSTSG
+1290 FSTNSG
-1296 SGTVDAI
+1296 SGTVNAN

-1327 NSNNNVTV
+1327 NSNNTVTV
-1335 GSDSG
+1335 GSG

-1356 GTLNAAVTLK
+1356 GTLNAAVTLQ

-1381 KITATE
+1381 KITAAE

-1396 NLTTTEDFTVGDAG
+1396 NLTTTQDFTVGDAS

-1465 DVGTLKLNKGNI
+1465 DVDTLNLNKGKV

-1485 KTLTVGDND
+1485 KTLTVVDSD

-1519 LMLDPDWEDSST
+1519 LMLDPAWEDSST

-1572 FTDTGLTWGKNDI
+1572 FTDTGLIWGKNDI

-1612 ASDNKNFAAANTAT
+1612 ASDNKDLAAANTAT

-1653 NAQNNSNSNNDAATL
+1653 NAQNNGNSNNDAATL
-1668 KVDSGAKLYIAD
+1668 KVDAGAKLYIAD
-1680 AQADKRYTIVSGFT
+1680 AQADKKYTIVSGFT
-1694 NSGSAV
+1694 NSNSAV
-1700 TDGGWNG
+1700 TDGGWSG

-1723 NGSFTVSTQKVKA
+1723 SGSFTVSTQKVKA

-1749 DAMSSQT
+1749 DAMGSQI

-1837 GGIWAQYIHNKDK
+1837 GSIWAQYIHNKDK

-1860 GQYNGVIIGGDFA
+1860 GQYNGIVVGGDFA

-1941 QVISMGIKG
+1941 QVISMGVKG
-1950 EKLISNGHGTSYVPY
+1950 EKVISNGHGTSYVPY

-2005 ISHESVTASGW
+2005 ISHESVTAGGW

-2030 GDKNIAMDITVP
+2030 GDKNTAMDITVP

>member
-35 AAGVMSV
+35 AAGVMSA
-42 CISGGDVWAAQS
+42 CISGGDVWAAGTIKDQDMVITS
-54 NEKIDLSGSA
+54 NMNIVADDGGFEGATNRYAAIGHTQDATMTVTAKPGVIVNSVVTATNGRAMGIVNTGNGVLNVNGNYGFALQADTVRGIRNNGYNDLNLNGDFIIKA
-64 ASTAYADWDMQID
+64 V
-77 SEGSFKGVY
+77 SEGKDSNNDVVVGAEAFNGTNITVNGDKLNIDITTDNARIIGVQNFNN
-86 THNGAN
+86 NGKTIVFNSNDISIKAVQ
-92 LDFTGTETNII
+92 TGT
-103 INNKNNAATAVANY
+103 
-117 GNNGGV
+117 
-123 MNFDAAKTSITLEHT
+123 
-138 GNVGSA
+138 GSFCQ
-144 SPRDMGVLV
+144 GVLGY
-153 NQGTVNFN
+153 QSTTNFN
-161 GDALIKLNTA
+161 GDIVIDLKADKVTSQVHGVDIQCDPGNTYE
-171 NTATMYGVNVECNTN
+171 TA
-186 DAVPS
+186 
-191 IVNFNKKAAIDI
+191 VNFNNQQTDIKVEGGAGATVAAIR
-203 VTGEAATGIFVSG
+203 
-216 KPGSVLASGDNLN
+216 ASGVPGTVNLN
-229 ITINAGGNINGVW
+229 GKVTNLTAANINGGMAAAIISQ
-242 TRYGGT
+242 YGAHVNSGSET
-248 FSTGVSNNLNI
+248 NI
-259 NLQSDSQYSTVTGIK
+259 NAAVNAKDDAVAVYVGEYAGYNGNVELQGNFTADVISENG
-274 CFSQKEGQDNS
+274 N
-285 HAGMI
+285 
-290 DIEGSATINVQSAN
+290 
-304 KAYGIL
+304 AYGIL
-310 NEYWQRPVDTGK
+310 GE
-322 VKVAGDLNITVVGKE
+322 
-337 AYGVLSDNKDCDTNI
+337 LSDDAKSEDDGKIYIGKDLELDVTAANGDAVGIGVSGKYNKTII
-352 LGNANIN
+352 LGNSTIN
-359 VTGTNSSYAIHAKEG
+359 ATGKTASYAIIAEDG
-374 GQITVGSAGKTVAL
+374 GQITVGSAGKNVNLT
-388 KAETT
+388 
-393 AGDSGKLAA
+393 GD
-402 AGVYAL
+402 V
-408 EGGQVTIAGAKA
+408 
-420 DIEADVTANGRAIGV
+420 
-435 RVEGKDASITS
+435 
-446 AVQLN
+446 
-451 ADTTNIAVNGTTT
+451 
-464 ADSNNF
+464 
-470 NEAAW
+470 
-475 VKNGSLTVNSKNLN
+475 
-489 VTGSMSGFTLE
+489 
-500 GLNVSTNGLIELNTE
+500 
-515 KTVIDIADDYGVTG
+515 
-529 ITAHNGGTFKVNKGD
+529 
-544 LIITSTN
+544 
-551 TAANGVGKT
+551 
-560 NSIGIQSDEIGS
+560 
-572 GEPQNSII
+572 
-580 IGPGVNKVDITV
+580 KVD
-592 NGAGSE
+592 
-598 GATPNASNGTAG
+598 
-610 IYAVDGAI
+610 
-618 EIASGELNVR
+618 
-628 VNSGANVSSDASGVY
+628 
-643 SNATGIKGLNGTI
+643 
-656 TVAGSTRTILDV
+656 
-668 TDGYQEATGVYA
+668 
-680 GSYGD
+680 
-685 KKATV
+685 
-690 SILGDTAI
+690 
-698 TATGKT
+698 
-704 GAHALYAEK
+704 
-713 GSEITIGSKGKMVD
+713 
-727 LTVSSTNGGK
+727 
-737 VYGLDA
+737 
-743 TGGSDITVNGSNLT
+743 GGSV
-757 IDVGSYVENGTIN
+757 IN
-770 DRIFAID
+770 
-777 ASTNKGGKIILN
+777 
-789 SDEITIVGEQKGHTV
+789 H
-804 YCDGVRANMSTIE
+804 
-817 FNGNTTIDL
+817 
-826 KADLKDG
+826 
-833 WSAIESKNKQNQFAG
+833 
-848 INVQCDPGNI
+848 
-858 FATAINFNGSETDI
+858 
-872 KVEGK
+872 
-877 ATWFAAVQG
+877 
-886 SGVPGSINFTGKK
+886 
-899 VNITAVNN
+899 
-907 KAVSEGDS
+907 
-915 TTVGI
+915 
-920 YAQYGATINSAAA
+920 
-933 TDIVT
+933 
-938 TVEANGDANG
+938 
-948 IYNTNNFYYN
+948 
-958 GNVKLKGNF
+958 
-967 MGTVI
+967 
-972 SNESS
+972 
-977 AYGIYNDP
+977 
-985 LDADNTGGEVYI
+985 
-997 GKGLK
+997 
-1002 LDVTALKGEAV
+1002 
-1013 GIYGKGEH
+1013 
-1021 SKTTVLG
+1021 G
-1028 DVTITTNGQ
+1028 DVTINGQ
-1037 NDSYSLYA
+1037 LLVKAAGASSEYTSIGESLRINAGSDSAVQIENSSQKNVSNVLNFNSKNTELSSSGSSYISAVNILNNNQPDVTASNTVNFRGDTTKITATATDGKAQGVRIGESNFGSGKLTTDINFGATNTSINVKGNVVAGDYYDQVA
-1045 AAKANITLGSA
+1045 GIWEGEGSYKGDVATNIAFNGKANIDVYSQGGNAYGIFVEHGSEI
-1056 GKTVALTGDVTAK
+1056 GTTIIDFNDNTVINAQNANGSGEAVYISGDGVAVNFNKAQKKGVTVDIIGDITAANNAK
-1069 DADSII
+1069 I
-1075 TLAGDTNIVSGTVTA
+1075 TLAGDSNVVKGTVTA

-1097 GGGDKATYTV
+1097 AGSDKATYIV
-1107 DKFVTKGAGERASAA
+1107 NKFVTKDS
-1122 VSGTITVSGGTLNID
+1122 VSRFTTVTRGTITVSGGTLNID

-1269 DGSSSVGT
+1269 DGSSSEGA
-1277 TGINNDLGVKDLD
+1277 TGVNNDLGVKDLD
-1290 FSSTSG
+1290 FSSN
-1296 SGTVDAI
+1296 SGTVDAS

-1327 NSNNNVTV
+1327 SNNTVTV
-1335 GSDSG
+1335 GSTSDSG

-1356 GTLNAAVTLK
+1356 GTLNANVTLQS
-1366 ADSQMNVEAGSFTVG
+1366 DSQMNVEAGSFTVD

-1396 NLTTTEDFTVGDAG
+1396 NLTTTQDFTVGDAIN
-1410 SNKSGT
+1410 NKTGT

-1437 TGSLTANELSVGD
+1437 TGSLTANELSVGT
-1450 SSNSKEGAVTAAGTV
+1450 SNKEGTVTAAGTV
-1465 DVGTLKLNKGNI
+1465 DVGTLNLNKGNV

-1485 KTLTVGDND
+1485 KTLTVGDSD
-1494 AKIAVGAADSA
+1494 AKIAVGAADRA

-1519 LMLDPDWEDSST
+1519 LMLDPAWEDGST

-1541 FNSSQIDG
+1541 FNGSQIDG

-1572 FTDTGLTWGKNDI
+1572 FTDTGLTWGQNDI

-1612 ASDNKNFAAANTAT
+1612 ASDSKDLVAANTAT

-1639 ALTTDGALKAGSTV
+1639 ALTIDGALKAGGTAT
-1653 NAQNNSNSNNDAATL
+1653 NTISNGSAATL

-1680 AQADKRYTIVSGFT
+1680 AQADKQYTIVSGFT

-1700 TDGGWNG
+1700 IDGGWNG

-1736 SEALPGV
+1736 NEALPGV

-1808 AVQEHLSLAKAAAEQ
+1808 AAQEHLSLAKAAAEQ

-1837 GGIWAQYIHNKDK
+1837 GSIWAQYIHNKDK

-1860 GQYNGVIIGGDFA
+1860 GQYNGIVVGGDFA

-1941 QVISMGIKG
+1941 QVISMGVKG
-1950 EKLISNGHGTSYVPY
+1950 EKVISNGHGTSYVPY

-2005 ISHESVTASGW
+2005 ISHESVTAGGW

-2030 GDKNIAMDITVP
+2030 GDKNTAMDITVP